1 MAEQQKLSLCP
12 RLVDYMA
19 IVGARTTPPM
29 PKGLTGNK
37 TPPVQIPELL
47 RRYPPSDHSDFPLP
61 LDMVYFCQP
70 EGCTSVGPRRTGS
83 AIRDMTSFVFAL
95 TDKDSGKTRYG
106 ICVNFYR
113 PIERHTANADRGAVS
128 GNHGAAGLGQSTRGR
143 RSSAFRRESWRK
155 SMERSS
161 DSAFSR
167 TYDAKRRISCNS
179 YGLLTSSSDYRSN
192 VAPSDSDRE
201 MTSRRDSDPPNQHH
215 SAHGAHGHMSQQ
227 QQQSH
232 TQQVPKL
239 GLMAP
244 SADSESGGSHSPS
257 PRALRK
263 RTKLRNQSLTSLC
276 IISHHPF
283 FSTFRECLFILKKLI
298 DACNE
303 SSSPKRLG
311 ASQKQNR
318 DNVWTVLTGHASAE
332 ATSSIVLHDVREIE
346 TWILRLLST
355 PVPVPGS
362 TRVEVEVLSPTVHEP
377 LLFALPDHTRFSLVD
392 FPLHLPLEL
401 LGVETCLK
409 VWTLIMLENK
419 VLFQSR
425 DYNALSMSVMAFV
438 TMLYPLEYMFP
449 VIPLLPTCLSC
460 AEQLLLA
467 PTPFVIGVPA
477 TFLMYKKNF
486 RLPDDIWVV
495 DLDSTKLSPPTG
507 GYEEIPA
514 LPEPE
519 GTILKNHLKQ
529 AMQLMDEAGLGA
541 LSSMSASNQAI
552 SAQQLLPS
560 VRDSLTEPTL
570 LGVSQV
576 RLPLQSPTQSAYAS
590 QRSSMSAQGSHSR
603 QPSPMNSPAL
613 NPFIYG
619 TDVDSVDVATRV
631 AMVRFF
637 NAQNTLANFAEHT
650 RTLRLYPRPV
660 VAFQINSFLRSRPR
674 ATQFLNQFART
685 QAVEFL
691 AEWSLTPTNVAFLRV
706 QTGVMDPG
714 QVGDKPKWFAHQLT
728 PIRFSVWDDGSSL
741 NGALRSLKQL
751 ECQPTDE
758 SGSDSEGA
766 ESSSSSYSSLSDF
779 VSEMVS
785 SDLSPSI
792 HDVFGAHNRP
802 HNVPQTLSS
811 NLDPALVYHPPRTLQ
826 YPESMSKKIEISE
839 DEEAQRAESPISSS
853 SSRSDLSSP
862 SRDSE
867 FEFPTKSA
875 TGPFDLAAPA
885 AQRLEATLRAASIDN
900 EATEAGEPRKS
911 PVSAHKQQL
920 QHHQQQQQRHA
931 GEADHSG
938 VDKKRPP
945 PITPP
950 VSNILAR
957 TGSSGSSS
965 SSPGRQGSQGS
976 LFENFASHA
985 KELVRETTR
994 QSSQEGLLAQ
1004 VDKFTLHAKKA
1015 AGEASKQALEV
1026 SKQAAGVSKHTF
1038 DDLTYV
1044 SKSTIGDLTKTAK
1057 EAATKKGIIKVDDQ
1071 SQLVG
1076 QQQIATQKQMQSSGG
1091 NFFSSIG
1098 TDFNGLASSTSTMF
1112 SGMFGGKKNQQRQQ
1126 QPPHPQY
1133 SSGSLQQKAKSGINF
1148 DPFPSRKGL
1157 VERTPLIKHSGPGQT
1172 QEDITR
1178 QQNQE
1183 RSHSNTE
1190 NQAFLKDVTSQVL
1203 AGEGVGWLKM
1213 NRFKKLMEDES
1224 YRTLVLSKL
1233 NKTLD
1238 KKIMPDDHI
1247 DDVCVPKPVWKGML
1261 KCLQAVTVGF
1271 EASFSNFGLGGMAS
1285 IFQMMEIAHTHYWS
1299 KELNETTDM
1308 SSSLLSSHA
1317 TSPMGSRENLRS
1329 PSSPMDS
1336 HSGLGSEWASPQES
1350 RKGSSQTDRAG
1361 PMINTAAT
1369 SAAAR
1374 RMSSA
1379 DSQDGQSTTEMFKD
1393 MLVQKRTA
1401 LLSKLTS
1408 FDSDGAGSTGAL
1420 SVVSDLLPGGSLNV
1434 RMPASCR
1441 STVSDTEYENTTT
1454 SKDSKRSSGN
1464 IWSGKSTL
1472 SAGFRYTGGHLI
1484 NTSSSPSPDSPRV
1497 YLFEGLIGRDRSNLW
1512 NQMQFWEDAFL
1523 DAVSQERDMIGM
1535 DQGPIEMMERYKSLS
1550 DEERKRLEHDEDRLL
1565 STMLYNLTAILVMLG
1580 VNKEEIRRKIRRL
1593 LGKSHIGLVYSTEV
1607 HNVVD
1612 QINNLNGNDIDL
1624 KPLGSRLLHR
1634 QSFTVHP
1641 GSDNSGPL
1649 LFMEVRDDGLVVRS
1663 VDGTI
1668 VERWFYE
1675 RLVNMTYSPKTKVLC
1690 LWRRNGG
1697 QIQLNRFYTRKCREL
1712 YNSIKESMERS
1723 GTPKNVPELGG
1734 EFPVQDMN
1742 TGEGGLLQ
1750 VCLEGVGLLFANSK
1764 DFEFFV
1770 RLDHIRKCFT
1780 QMGGIFVLEEYNPK
1794 TRHLIQRKYKSTL
1807 ADQICYAVL
1816 CVFSYVA
1823 AGQEQKKNPV
1833 VITPQIQDIHAQQK
1847 QQHAQQQK
1855 QLQQQQHQQQQQQP
1869 HPSSSGATSPRA
1881 SMAKQTAVAT
1891 TTPGNKSPSL
1901 ATTHLPPQQCTG
1913 KNATIT
1919 IRHTMPMQKP
1929 TVTTAT
1935 VQPQAKLPHAA
1946 YASPATITAAPMQT
1960 ASATGGTMQQQH
1972 HPQSNYQ
1979 QVSPVSPLQQHA
1991 HQYAQQHQQTPTNHH
2006 VPSHSPVSRTS
2017 SSGSTTGP
2025 LPQLPPRVPSQT
2037 STESL
2042 HSSPPI
2048 GKTRGLPA
2056 GPPPAIPPRSG
2067 AMARAGSLQVHSSAA
2082 AAATS
2087 SAASNALTGARNF
2100 VRQIS
2105 ASSTPPQYTPQAP
2118 PPFVI
2123 PKRRTS
2129 LSRASSVACTGAAGA
2144 PPTSSLGAMGGQR
2157 PSYGSV
2163 NMGLS
2168 QQQQPQHTSYQSQQ
2182 SQQSPQQQQQ
2192 QSPGASGANKH

>member
-1 MAEQQKLSLCP
+1 MSDQQRASLCP

-19 IVGARTTPPM
+19 IVGAHTTPPM
-29 PKGLTGNK
+29 PKGLQGFK
-37 TPPVQIPELL
+37 APPVQVPDLL
-47 RRYPPSDHSDFPLP
+47 RRYPPSDHADFPLP

-113 PIERHTANADRGAVS
+113 PIERPSTVAGSAAAANERQGSGGHAAGGS
-128 GNHGAAGLGQSTRGR
+128 GNGGPGGAGSGRGGR

-161 DSAFSR
+161 DSAFS
-167 TYDAKRRISCNS
+167 
-179 YGLLTSSSDYRSN
+179 SDYRSN

-201 MTSRRDSDPPNQHH
+201 LTSRRDSDQQRLHQQHH
-215 SAHGAHGHMSQQ
+215 HHHQQ
-227 QQQSH
+227 QQQH
-232 TQQVPKL
+232 QQAPPPTSVPKL

-257 PRALRK
+257 PRASRK

-283 FSTFRECLFILKKLI
+283 FTTFRECLFILKKLI

-303 SSSPKRLG
+303 SSSPKRVG
-311 ASQKQNR
+311 ASQKLNR
-318 DNVWTVLTGHASAE
+318 DNVWTVLTGHVSD
-332 ATSSIVLHDVREIE
+332 ATPSIVLHDVREIE

-409 VWTLIMLENK
+409 VWTLIMQENK

-477 TFLMYKKNF
+477 SFLVYKKNF

-495 DLDSTKLSPPTG
+495 DLDSTKLTPPTG
-507 GYEEIPA
+507 GYEEIPP

-529 AMQLMDEAGLGA
+529 AMLLMDEAGLGA
-541 LSSMSASNQAI
+541 LTSMTATNQAV
-552 SAQQLLPS
+552 SSQQLLPS
-560 VRDSLTEPTL
+560 VRDSLQEPPL
-570 LGVSQV
+570 LGVSQM
-576 RLPLQSPTQSAYAS
+576 RLPLQTPPHSAQAS
-590 QRSSMSAQGSHSR
+590 QRNSMSAQGSSR

-613 NPFIYG
+613 NPFVYG

-674 ATQFLNQFART
+674 ASQFLNQFART

-706 QTGVMDPG
+706 QTGVMDPM
-714 QVGDKPKWFAHQLT
+714 QVGDKPKWFAHSLT

-766 ESSSSSYSSLSDF
+766 DSSSSSYSSLSDF
-779 VSEMVS
+779 VSEMAS
-785 SDLSPSI
+785 SDLSPSV
-792 HDVFGAHNRP
+792 HDVFGSYNRP
-802 HNVPQTLSS
+802 HVVPQTLSS
-811 NLDPALVYHPPRTLQ
+811 NLDPALVYHPPSKLQ
-826 YPESMSKKIEISE
+826 YPEGLYPDATASKAE
-839 DEEAQRAESPISSS
+839 DEERADSPVSSS

-862 SRDSE
+862 SFNRDSE
-867 FEFPTKSA
+867 FDFQPK
-875 TGPFDLAAPA
+875 TGPVQPGQPGQAAFELATPLSM
-885 AQRLEATLRAASIDN
+885 RLEATIKMASIEQEPDTG
-900 EATEAGEPRKS
+900 AAMVAGKNIAAGAR
-911 PVSAHKQQL
+911 L
-920 QHHQQQQQRHA
+920 QRHPSDV
-931 GEADHSG
+931 ERPE
-938 VDKKRPP
+938 KKIPP
-945 PITPP
+945 PLTPP
-950 VSNILAR
+950 VKQPSVSNILAR

-965 SSPGRQGSQGS
+965 SSPGRQSSQSS

-994 QSSQEGLLAQ
+994 QSSQEGLLAH
-1004 VDKFTLHAKKA
+1004 VDKHALDEDLDDKMRHTFEKFTLHAKKA

-1026 SKQAAGVSKHTF
+1026 SKQAAGVSKNTLE
-1038 DDLTYV
+1038 DLTYV
-1044 SKSTIGDLTKTAK
+1044 GKSTLGDLTKTAK
-1057 EAATKKGIIKVDDQ
+1057 EAATKKGIIKNEEHTGGPMPPTGGGSKPPGTQ
-1071 SQLVG
+1071 MQMQMQRQL
-1076 QQQIATQKQMQSSGG
+1076 QQIPGGGTVGGSGG
-1091 NFFSSIG
+1091 GGNNFFSSIG

-1112 SGMFGGKKNQQRQQ
+1112 SGMFGGKKNQQKQAAVQQ
-1126 QPPHPQY
+1126 RP
-1133 SSGSLQQKAKSGINF
+1133 SSAGLGKGKSGINF
-1148 DPFPSRKGL
+1148 DPFPGRKGL
-1157 VERTPLIKHSGPGQT
+1157 VERTPLIKHSGPRQT
-1172 QEDITR
+1172 QEELTR

-1183 RSHSNTE
+1183 RSHSNAE
-1190 NQAFLKDVTSQVL
+1190 NQAFLKDVTNQVL
-1203 AGEGVGWLKM
+1203 AGEGVGWLKL
-1213 NRFKKLMEDES
+1213 NRFRKLMEDES

-1238 KKIMPDDHI
+1238 RKIAPDDHI
-1247 DDVCVPKPVWKGML
+1247 DDVCVTKPVWKGML
-1261 KCLQAVTVGF
+1261 KCVQAI
-1271 EASFSNFGLGGMAS
+1271 ASGLDATFANFGLGGMAS
-1285 IFQMMEIAHTHYWS
+1285 VFQLMEVAHTHYWS
-1299 KELNETTDM
+1299 KEINDGSDM

-1317 TSPMGSRENLRS
+1317 ASPLGSRENLRS
-1329 PSSPMDS
+1329 PSSPNGS

-1350 RKGSSQTDRAG
+1350 RKSSTHHAAMPTSQAG
-1361 PMINTAAT
+1361 AT
-1369 SAAAR
+1369 PSAVSR
-1374 RMSSA
+1374 RLSAA

-1393 MLVQKRTA
+1393 MLSQKRSA
-1401 LLSKLTS
+1401 LKNMLTS
-1408 FDSDGAGSTGAL
+1408 FDSDAAGSTGAL
-1420 SVVSDLLPGGSLNV
+1420 SVVSDLLPMGSLSV
-1434 RMPASCR
+1434 RMPSSCR

-1454 SKDSKRSSGN
+1454 SKDSKKSGN
-1464 IWSGKSTL
+1464 LWSGKSTL

-1497 YLFEGLIGRDRSNLW
+1497 YLFEGLLGKDRLNLW

-1550 DEERKRLEHDEDRLL
+1550 ESERKRLEHDEDRLL
-1565 STMLYNLTAILVMLG
+1565 STMLYNLTAILVMLNVG
-1580 VNKEEIRRKIRRL
+1580 KDEIRRKIRRL
-1593 LGKSHIGLVYSTEV
+1593 LGKSHIGLVYSQEV

-1634 QSFTVHP
+1634 QSFTVHQ
-1641 GSDNSGPL
+1641 GTDVNGPL
-1649 LFMEVRDDGLVVRS
+1649 RFMEVRDDGLVLRS

-1668 VERWFYE
+1668 VERWWYE
-1675 RLVNMTYSPKTKVLC
+1675 RLVNMTYSPKTKLLC

-1697 QIQLNRFYTRKCREL
+1697 QTQLHKYYTRKCKEL
-1712 YNSIKESMERS
+1712 YNCIKDAMERG
-1723 GTPKNVPELGG
+1723 GTPTNVPELGG

-1750 VCLEGVGLLFANSK
+1750 VCLEGVGLLFSNSK
-1764 DFEFFV
+1764 FFV

-1780 QMGGIFVLEEYNPK
+1780 QKGGIFVLEEYNPK
-1794 TRHLIQRKYKSTL
+1794 TRNLIQRKYQSSMS
-1807 ADQICYAVL
+1807 DQICYSVL

-1823 AGQEQKKNPV
+1823 AGQDQKKNPV

-1847 QQHAQQQK
+1847 QKHQSQSQSQSLQQQ
-1855 QLQQQQHQQQQQQP
+1855 QQQQHQQP
-1869 HPSSSGATSPRA
+1869 PSAASATTNPAQNRSSG
-1881 SMAKQTAVAT
+1881 KQQG
-1891 TTPGNKSPSL
+1891 GN
-1901 ATTHLPPQQCTG
+1901 
-1913 KNATIT
+1913 IT
-1919 IRHTMPMQKP
+1919 IRHTVPMQKP
-1929 TVTTAT
+1929 TITMST
-1935 VQPQAKLPHAA
+1935 VQPQARMP
-1946 YASPATITAAPMQT
+1946 SSVTVTAAPAPVPVPAPVSVPVSAPNQP
-1960 ASATGGTMQQQH
+1960 ATGAATATTI
-1972 HPQSNYQ
+1972 
-1979 QVSPVSPLQQHA
+1979 VSP
-1991 HQYAQQHQQTPTNHH
+1991 TPH
-2006 VPSHSPVSRTS
+2006 
-2017 SSGSTTGP
+2017 GK
-2025 LPQLPPRVPSQT
+2025 LPQLPPRVPSQP

-2042 HSSPPI
+2042 ASISSPPPKQRL
-2048 GKTRGLPA
+2048 GGPPP
-2056 GPPPAIPPRSG
+2056 GPPPAIPPR
-2067 AMARAGSLQVHSSAA
+2067 
-2082 AAATS
+2082 
-2087 SAASNALTGARNF
+2087 TGAIARSGSVQAQQQPHQSGTRSF
-2100 VRQIS
+2100 VRQAS
-2105 ASSTPPQYTPQAP
+2105 ANSTPPQYTPQPP

-2123 PKRRTS
+2123 PKRHTG
-2129 LSRASSVACTGAAGA
+2129 LARASTLTGAQA
-2144 PPTSSLGAMGGQR
+2144 SSHQQAQQSQQR
-2157 PSYGSV
+2157 ASYGSV
-2163 NMGLS
+2163 AAVL
-2168 QQQQPQHTSYQSQQ
+2168 QSMPEAEAGPG
-2182 SQQSPQQQQQ
+2182 SGSGSGPGSPSGSGSGSGSVAGPSPQ
-2192 QSPGASGANKH
+2192 PHRKH

>member
-1 MAEQQKLSLCP
+1 MSDQQKASLCP

-19 IVGARTTPPM
+19 IVGAHTTPPM
-29 PKGLTGNK
+29 PKGLQGLK
-37 TPPVQIPELL
+37 APPVQVPDLL
-47 RRYPPSDHSDFPLP
+47 RRYPPSDHADFPLP

-113 PIERHTANADRGAVS
+113 PIERPS
-128 GNHGAAGLGQSTRGR
+128 SAAGSAGAGNDRPGNGGPGGHGGGAGGGAGGGGRGGR

-161 DSAFSR
+161 DSAFS
-167 TYDAKRRISCNS
+167 
-179 YGLLTSSSDYRSN
+179 SDYRSN

-201 MTSRRDSDPPNQHH
+201 LTSRRDSDQQRLHSHH
-215 SAHGAHGHMSQQ
+215 SHHQPHHPSASPA
-227 QQQSH
+227 
-232 TQQVPKL
+232 VPKL

-257 PRALRK
+257 PRASRK

-283 FSTFRECLFILKKLI
+283 FTTFRECLFILKKLI

-303 SSSPKRLG
+303 SSSPKRVG
-311 ASQKQNR
+311 ASQKINR
-318 DNVWTVLTGHASAE
+318 DNVWTVLTGHVSD
-332 ATSSIVLHDVREIE
+332 ATPSIVLHDVREIE

-409 VWTLIMLENK
+409 VWTLIMQENK

-477 TFLMYKKNF
+477 SFLVYKKNF

-495 DLDSTKLSPPTG
+495 DLDSTKLTPPTG
-507 GYEEIPA
+507 GYEEIPP

-529 AMQLMDEAGLGA
+529 ALTSMTATNTA
-541 LSSMSASNQAI
+541 VSS
-552 SAQQLLPS
+552 QQLLPS
-560 VRDSLTEPTL
+560 VRDSLQEPPL

-576 RLPLQSPTQSAYAS
+576 RLPLQTPPHSAQAS
-590 QRSSMSAQGSHSR
+590 QRNSMSAQGTISSR

-613 NPFIYG
+613 NPFVYG

-674 ATQFLNQFART
+674 ASQFLNQFART

-706 QTGVMDPG
+706 QTGVMDPM
-714 QVGDKPKWFAHQLT
+714 QVGDKPKWFAHALT

-766 ESSSSSYSSLSDF
+766 DSSSSSYSSLSDF
-779 VSEMVS
+779 VSEMAS
-785 SDLSPSI
+785 SDLSPSL
-792 HDVFGAHNRP
+792 HDVFGSYNRP
-802 HNVPQTLSS
+802 HVVPQTLSS
-811 NLDPALVYHPPRTLQ
+811 NLDPALVYHPPSKLQ
-826 YPESMSKKIEISE
+826 YPEGIADAVASKEEE
-839 DEEAQRAESPISSS
+839 DEERADSPVSSS

-862 SRDSE
+862 SFNRDSE
-867 FEFPTKSA
+867 FDFQPKGGQTLGSTTVGSGA
-875 TGPFDLAAPA
+875 AAPSFELA
-885 AQRLEATLRAASIDN
+885 TPLAMRLEATIKMASIEQESDTVST
-900 EATEAGEPRKS
+900 ATGKTIAAGSKLQRHPSDSEPR
-911 PVSAHKQQL
+911 P
-920 QHHQQQQQRHA
+920 
-931 GEADHSG
+931 E
-938 VDKKRPP
+938 KKIPP
-945 PITPP
+945 PLTPP
-950 VSNILAR
+950 VKQPGVSNILAR

-965 SSPGRQGSQGS
+965 SSPGRQSSQSS

-994 QSSQEGLLAQ
+994 QSSQEGLLAH

-1026 SKQAAGVSKHTF
+1026 SKQAAGVSKNTLE
-1038 DDLTYV
+1038 DLTYV
-1044 SKSTIGDLTKTAK
+1044 GKSTLGDLTKTAK
-1057 EAATKKGIIKVDDQ
+1057 EAATKKGIIKIEEHSAGGAGPPPKSPG
-1071 SQLVG
+1071 SQLATHKQV
-1076 QQQIATQKQMQSSGG
+1076 QQSGG
-1091 NFFSSIG
+1091 QGGGNNFFSAIG

-1112 SGMFGGKKNQQRQQ
+1112 SGMFGKKSQQKQVPVQQ
-1126 QPPHPQY
+1126 KQPNV
-1133 SSGSLQQKAKSGINF
+1133 SSGKAKSGINF
-1148 DPFPSRKGL
+1148 DPFPGRKGL
-1157 VERTPLIKHSGPGQT
+1157 VERTPLIKHSGPRQT
-1172 QEDITR
+1172 QEELTR

-1183 RSHSNTE
+1183 RSHSNAE
-1190 NQAFLKDVTSQVL
+1190 NQTFLKDVTNQVL
-1203 AGEGVGWLKM
+1203 AGEGVGWLKL

-1238 KKIMPDDHI
+1238 KKIAPDDHI
-1247 DDVCVPKPVWKGML
+1247 DDVCVTKPVWKGML
-1261 KCLQAVTVGF
+1261 KCIQAIAGGLDVTF
-1271 EASFSNFGLGGMAS
+1271 ANFGLGGMAS
-1285 IFQMMEIAHTHYWS
+1285 VFQLMEVAHTHYWS
-1299 KELNETTDM
+1299 KEINEGSDM

-1317 TSPMGSRENLRS
+1317 ASPMGSRENLRS
-1329 PSSPMDS
+1329 PSSPNGS
-1336 HSGLGSEWASPQES
+1336 HSALGSEWASPQES
-1350 RKGSSQTDRAG
+1350 RKSSTQLAHGGPGGSHSGA
-1361 PMINTAAT
+1361 PIN
-1369 SAAAR
+1369 R
-1374 RMSSA
+1374 RLSSA

-1393 MLVQKRTA
+1393 MLSQKRSA
-1401 LLSKLTS
+1401 LKNMLTS
-1408 FDSDGAGSTGAL
+1408 FDSD
-1420 SVVSDLLPGGSLNV
+1420 
-1434 RMPASCR
+1434 
-1441 STVSDTEYENTTT
+1441 TTT
-1454 SKDSKRSSGN
+1454 SKDSKKSSGN
-1464 IWSGKSTL
+1464 LWSGKSTL

-1497 YLFEGLIGRDRSNLW
+1497 YLFEGLLGKDRLNLW

-1550 DEERKRLEHDEDRLL
+1550 ESERKRLEHDEDRLL
-1565 STMLYNLTAILVMLG
+1565 STMLYNLTAILVMLN
-1580 VNKEEIRRKIRRL
+1580 VAKDEIRRKIRRL
-1593 LGKSHIGLVYSTEV
+1593 LGKSHIGLVYSQEV

-1634 QSFTVHP
+1634 QSFTVHQ
-1641 GSDNSGPL
+1641 GTDVNGPL
-1649 LFMEVRDDGLVVRS
+1649 RFMEVRDDGLVLRS

-1668 VERWFYE
+1668 VERWWYE
-1675 RLVNMTYSPKTKVLC
+1675 RLVNMTYSPKTKLLC

-1697 QIQLNRFYTRKCREL
+1697 QTQLHKYYTRKCKEL
-1712 YNSIKESMERS
+1712 YNCIKEAMERG
-1723 GTPKNVPELGG
+1723 GTPTNVPELGG

-1750 VCLEGVGLLFANSK
+1750 VCLEGVGLLFSNSK

-1780 QMGGIFVLEEYNPK
+1780 QKGGIFVLEEYNPK
-1794 TRHLIQRKYKSTL
+1794 TRNLIQRKYQS
-1807 ADQICYAVL
+1807 
-1816 CVFSYVA
+1816 
-1823 AGQEQKKNPV
+1823 
-1833 VITPQIQDIHAQQK
+1833 
-1847 QQHAQQQK
+1847 
-1855 QLQQQQHQQQQQQP
+1855 
-1869 HPSSSGATSPRA
+1869 
-1881 SMAKQTAVAT
+1881 SMASEIVLSFHRVTSVQFAYICHLNGQRGTVT
-1891 TTPGNKSPSL
+1891 NKS
-1901 ATTHLPPQQCTG
+1901 
-1913 KNATIT
+1913 IT
-1919 IRHTMPMQKP
+1919 
-1929 TVTTAT
+1929 
-1935 VQPQAKLPHAA
+1935 
-1946 YASPATITAAPMQT
+1946 
-1960 ASATGGTMQQQH
+1960 GTME
-1972 HPQSNYQ
+1972 SDTAK
-1979 QVSPVSPLQQHA
+1979 PVDPLE
-1991 HQYAQQHQQTPTNHH
+1991 TKEP
-2006 VPSHSPVSRTS
+2006 
-2017 SSGSTTGP
+2017 P
-2025 LPQLPPRVPSQT
+2025 L
-2037 STESL
+2037 
-2042 HSSPPI
+2042 
-2048 GKTRGLPA
+2048 
-2056 GPPPAIPPRSG
+2056 
-2067 AMARAGSLQVHSSAA
+2067 
-2082 AAATS
+2082 
-2087 SAASNALTGARNF
+2087 AS
-2100 VRQIS
+2100 V
-2105 ASSTPPQYTPQAP
+2105 
-2118 PPFVI
+2118 
-2123 PKRRTS
+2123 
-2129 LSRASSVACTGAAGA
+2129 
-2144 PPTSSLGAMGGQR
+2144 
-2157 PSYGSV
+2157 
-2163 NMGLS
+2163 
-2168 QQQQPQHTSYQSQQ
+2168 
-2182 SQQSPQQQQQ
+2182 
-2192 QSPGASGANKH
+2192 

>member
-1 MAEQQKLSLCP
+1 MSDQQRASLCP

-19 IVGARTTPPM
+19 IVGAHTTPPM
-29 PKGLTGNK
+29 PKGMQGSK
-37 TPPVQIPELL
+37 APPVQVPDLL
-47 RRYPPSDHSDFPLP
+47 RRYPPSDHADFPLP

-113 PIERHTANADRGAVS
+113 PIERPCSAT
-128 GNHGAAGLGQSTRGR
+128 AAGAERGSAAGNGAPGGHAAGVGVGGGAGGVRGR

-161 DSAFSR
+161 DSAFS
-167 TYDAKRRISCNS
+167 
-179 YGLLTSSSDYRSN
+179 SDYRSN

-201 MTSRRDSDPPNQHH
+201 LTSRRDSDQQRLHSHHYPPTQ
-215 SAHGAHGHMSQQ
+215 SSGAPAS
-227 QQQSH
+227 
-232 TQQVPKL
+232 KL

-257 PRALRK
+257 PRASRK

-283 FSTFRECLFILKKLI
+283 FTTFRECLFILKKLI

-303 SSSPKRLG
+303 SSSPKRVG
-311 ASQKQNR
+311 ASQKLNR
-318 DNVWTVLTGHASAE
+318 DNVWTVLTGHASE
-332 ATSSIVLHDVREIE
+332 ATPSIVLHDVREIE

-477 TFLMYKKNF
+477 SFLIYKKNF

-495 DLDSTKLSPPTG
+495 DLDSTKLTPPTG
-507 GYEEIPA
+507 GYDEIPP

-529 AMQLMDEAGLGA
+529 AMLLMDEAGLGA
-541 LSSMSASNQAI
+541 LTSMTASNQAV
-552 SAQQLLPS
+552 SSQQLLPS
-560 VRDSLTEPTL
+560 VRDCLQEPPL

-576 RLPLQSPTQSAYAS
+576 RLPLQTPPHSAQAS
-590 QRSSMSAQGSHSR
+590 QRNSMSAQGAMLSR

-613 NPFIYG
+613 NPFVYG

-674 ATQFLNQFART
+674 ASSFLNQFSRT

-706 QTGVMDPG
+706 QTGVMDPM
-714 QVGDKPKWFAHQLT
+714 QVGDKPKWFAHSLT

-766 ESSSSSYSSLSDF
+766 DSSSSSYSSLSDF
-779 VSEMVS
+779 VSEMAS
-785 SDLSPSI
+785 SDLSPSL
-792 HDVFGAHNRP
+792 HDVFGSYNRP
-802 HNVPQTLSS
+802 HVVPQTLSS
-811 NLDPALVYHPPRTLQ
+811 NLDPALVYHPPSKLQ
-826 YPESMSKKIEISE
+826 YPEGLAGPAASKG
-839 DEEAQRAESPISSS
+839 DEERADSPVSSS

-862 SRDSE
+862 SFNRDSE
-867 FEFPTKSA
+867 FDFQPKSGQQPAPGAFELA
-875 TGPFDLAAPA
+875 TPLAM
-885 AQRLEATLRAASIDN
+885 RLEATIKMASLEAESDTTSTVTGKTIPSSKLQRNTSDVERA
-900 EATEAGEPRKS
+900 E
-911 PVSAHKQQL
+911 
-920 QHHQQQQQRHA
+920 
-931 GEADHSG
+931 
-938 VDKKRPP
+938 KKIPP
-945 PITPP
+945 PLTPP
-950 VSNILAR
+950 VKQPSVTNILAR

-965 SSPGRQGSQGS
+965 SSPGRQSSQSS

-994 QSSQEGLLAQ
+994 QSSQEGLLAH

-1026 SKQAAGVSKHTF
+1026 SKQAAGVSKNTLE
-1038 DDLTYV
+1038 DLTYV
-1044 SKSTIGDLTKTAK
+1044 GKSTLGDLTKTAK
-1057 EAATKKGIIKVDDQ
+1057 EAATKKGIIKIEEHGTAASSNAPAMPN
-1071 SQLVG
+1071 SQL
-1076 QQQIATQKQMQSSGG
+1076 ATQKQVQQSGCGG
-1091 NFFSSIG
+1091 PGNNFFSSIG
-1098 TDFNGLASSTSTMF
+1098 TDFNGLASTTTTMF
-1112 SGMFGGKKNQQRQQ
+1112 SGMFGKKNQQKQAAVQ
-1126 QPPHPQY
+1126 HKP
-1133 SSGSLQQKAKSGINF
+1133 SNMGGSKNKAGSNF

-1157 VERTPLIKHSGPGQT
+1157 VERTPLIKHSGPRQT
-1172 QEDITR
+1172 QEDLTR

-1183 RSHSNTE
+1183 RSHSNAE
-1190 NQAFLKDVTSQVL
+1190 NQAFLKDVTNQVL
-1203 AGEGVGWLKM
+1203 AGEGVGWLKL

-1238 KKIMPDDHI
+1238 KKIAPDDHI
-1247 DDVCVPKPVWKGML
+1247 DDVCVTKPVWKGML
-1261 KCLQAVTVGF
+1261 KCVQAIAGGLDAT
-1271 EASFSNFGLGGMAS
+1271 FSNFGLGGMAS
-1285 IFQMMEIAHTHYWS
+1285 VFQLMEVAHTHYWS
-1299 KELNETTDM
+1299 KEINEGSDM

-1317 TSPMGSRENLRS
+1317 ASPMGSRENLRS
-1329 PSSPMDS
+1329 PSSPNGS

-1350 RKGSSQTDRAG
+1350 RKSSTHTALSAT
-1361 PMINTAAT
+1361 TAAAAT
-1369 SAAAR
+1369 TTAAAR
-1374 RMSSA
+1374 RLSSA

-1393 MLVQKRTA
+1393 MLSQKRSA
-1401 LLSKLTS
+1401 LKNMLTS
-1408 FDSDGAGSTGAL
+1408 FDSD
-1420 SVVSDLLPGGSLNV
+1420 
-1434 RMPASCR
+1434 
-1441 STVSDTEYENTTT
+1441 TTT
-1454 SKDSKRSSGN
+1454 SKDSKKSTGN
-1464 IWSGKSTL
+1464 LWSGKSTL

-1497 YLFEGLIGRDRSNLW
+1497 YLFEGLLGKDRLNLW

-1550 DEERKRLEHDEDRLL
+1550 ESERKRLEHDEDRLL
-1565 STMLYNLTAILVMLG
+1565 STMLYNLTAILVMLN
-1580 VNKEEIRRKIRRL
+1580 VSKDEIRRKIRRL
-1593 LGKSHIGLVYSTEV
+1593 LGKSHIGLVYSQEV

-1634 QSFTVHP
+1634 QSFTVHQ
-1641 GSDNSGPL
+1641 GVDVNGPL
-1649 LFMEVRDDGLVVRS
+1649 RFMEVRDDGLVLRS

-1668 VERWFYE
+1668 VERWWYE
-1675 RLVNMTYSPKTKVLC
+1675 RLVNMTYSPKTKLLC

-1697 QIQLNRFYTRKCREL
+1697 QTQLHKYYTRKCKEL
-1712 YNSIKESMERS
+1712 YNCIKEAMERG
-1723 GTPKNVPELGG
+1723 GTPTNVPELGG

-1750 VCLEGVGLLFANSK
+1750 VCLEGVGLLFSNSK
-1764 DFEFFV
+1764 FFV

-1780 QMGGIFVLEEYNPK
+1780 QKGGIFVLEEYNPK
-1794 TRHLIQRKYKSTL
+1794 TRNLIQRKYQSSMS
-1807 ADQICYAVL
+1807 DQICYSVL

-1823 AGQEQKKNPV
+1823 AGQDQKKNPV

-1847 QQHAQQQK
+1847 QKHQQK
-1855 QLQQQQHQQQQQQP
+1855 ASVNNAP
-1869 HPSSSGATSPRA
+1869 TATAAPTTTT
-1881 SMAKQTAVAT
+1881 TAAATAT
-1891 TTPGNKSPSL
+1891 TAAPARQSAGNKPGNV
-1901 ATTHLPPQQCTG
+1901 
-1913 KNATIT
+1913 T
-1919 IRHTMPMQKP
+1919 IRHTVPIQKP
-1929 TVTTAT
+1929 TITMST
-1935 VQPQAKLPHAA
+1935 VQPNAK
-1946 YASPATITAAPMQT
+1946 
-1960 ASATGGTMQQQH
+1960 
-1972 HPQSNYQ
+1972 
-1979 QVSPVSPLQQHA
+1979 
-1991 HQYAQQHQQTPTNHH
+1991 
-2006 VPSHSPVSRTS
+2006 
-2017 SSGSTTGP
+2017 
-2025 LPQLPPRVPSQT
+2025 LPQLPPRVQTQPSQ
-2037 STESL
+2037 ESSSCS
-2042 HSSPPI
+2042 SSPTAKLRHGQP
-2048 GKTRGLPA
+2048 P
-2056 GPPPAIPPRSG
+2056 GPPPAIPPRTG
-2067 AMARAGSLQVHSSAA
+2067 AIARAGSMQSPPSRH
-2082 AAATS
+2082 
-2087 SAASNALTGARNF
+2087 F
-2100 VRQIS
+2100 VRQAS
-2105 ASSTPPQYTPQAP
+2105 ANSTPPQYTPQPP

-2123 PKRRTS
+2123 PKR
-2129 LSRASSVACTGAAGA
+2129 LARASTLTAAPHHMQHA
-2144 PPTSSLGAMGGQR
+2144 QLSQSQTQSHSQSQQQQSQSQQR
-2157 PSYGSV
+2157 ASYGSV
-2163 NMGLS
+2163 AAAL
-2168 QQQQPQHTSYQSQQ
+2168 QSLPEG
-2182 SQQSPQQQQQ
+2182 SVGHVASAGSNANSNSNSSISPISSTGHVAGASPQ
-2192 QSPGASGANKH
+2192 SHRKH

>member
-1 MAEQQKLSLCP
+1 MSDQQRASLCP

-19 IVGARTTPPM
+19 IVGAHTTPPM
-29 PKGLTGNK
+29 PKGMQGNK
-37 TPPVQIPELL
+37 APPVQVPDLL
-47 RRYPPSDHSDFPLP
+47 RRYPPSDHADFPLP

-113 PIERHTANADRGAVS
+113 PIERPSSATAS
-128 GNHGAAGLGQSTRGR
+128 GAAGTERAGYAGNGAHGGHGAGGGAGGGARGR

-161 DSAFSR
+161 DSAFS
-167 TYDAKRRISCNS
+167 
-179 YGLLTSSSDYRSN
+179 SDYRSN

-201 MTSRRDSDPPNQHH
+201 LTSRRDSDQQRLHSHH
-215 SAHGAHGHMSQQ
+215 QQ
-227 QQQSH
+227 QQQ
-232 TQQVPKL
+232 QQQQQQHQQQGQHQGQPVPKL

-257 PRALRK
+257 PRASRK

-283 FSTFRECLFILKKLI
+283 FTTFRECLFILKKLI

-303 SSSPKRLG
+303 SSSPKRVG
-311 ASQKQNR
+311 ASQKINR
-318 DNVWTVLTGHASAE
+318 DNVWTVLAGHASE
-332 ATSSIVLHDVREIE
+332 ATPSIVLHDVREIE

-409 VWTLIMLENK
+409 VWTLIILENK

-477 TFLMYKKNF
+477 SFLIYKKNF

-495 DLDSTKLSPPTG
+495 DLDSTKLTPPTG
-507 GYEEIPA
+507 GYDEIPP

-529 AMQLMDEAGLGA
+529 ALT
-541 LSSMSASNQAI
+541 SMTASNQAV
-552 SAQQLLPS
+552 SSQQLLPS
-560 VRDSLTEPTL
+560 VRDSLQEPPL

-576 RLPLQSPTQSAYAS
+576 RLPLQTPPHSAQAS
-590 QRSSMSAQGSHSR
+590 QRNSVSAQGALMSR

-613 NPFIYG
+613 NPFVYG

-674 ATQFLNQFART
+674 ASSFLNQFART

-706 QTGVMDPG
+706 QTGVMDPM
-714 QVGDKPKWFAHQLT
+714 QVGDKPKWFAHSLT

-758 SGSDSEGA
+758 SGSDSEGGD
-766 ESSSSSYSSLSDF
+766 SSSSSYSSLSDF
-779 VSEMVS
+779 VSEMAS
-785 SDLSPSI
+785 SDLSPSL
-792 HDVFGAHNRP
+792 HDVFGSYNRP
-802 HNVPQTLSS
+802 HVVPQTLSS
-811 NLDPALVYHPPRTLQ
+811 NLDPALVYHPPSKLQ
-826 YPESMSKKIEISE
+826 YPEGIAGPATHKE
-839 DEEAQRAESPISSS
+839 DEERADSPVSSS

-862 SRDSE
+862 SFNRDSE
-867 FEFPTKSA
+867 FDFQPKSGQPSSQAAFELA
-875 TGPFDLAAPA
+875 TPLAM
-885 AQRLEATLRAASIDN
+885 RLEATIKMVSLEAESDTTSTVTGKSIASN
-900 EATEAGEPRKS
+900 K
-911 PVSAHKQQL
+911 L
-920 QHHQQQQQRHA
+920 QRNTSDL
-931 GEADHSG
+931 ERPE
-938 VDKKRPP
+938 KKIPP
-945 PITPP
+945 PLTPP
-950 VSNILAR
+950 VKQPSVTNILAR

-965 SSPGRQGSQGS
+965 SSPGRQSSQSS

-994 QSSQEGLLAQ
+994 QSSQEGLLAH
-1004 VDKFTLHAKKA
+1004 VDKHALDEDLDDKMRHTFEKFTLHAKKA

-1026 SKQAAGVSKHTF
+1026 SKQAAGVSKNTF
-1038 DDLTYV
+1038 EDLTYV
-1044 SKSTIGDLTKTAK
+1044 GKSTLGDLTKTAK
-1057 EAATKKGIIKVDDQ
+1057 EAATKKGIIKIEEHGPGAVGNPSAVSN
-1071 SQLVG
+1071 SQV
-1076 QQQIATQKQMQSSGG
+1076 ATQKQVQQSAGG
-1091 NFFSSIG
+1091 NNFFSSIG
-1098 TDFNGLASSTSTMF
+1098 TDFNGLASSTTTMF
-1112 SGMFGGKKNQQRQQ
+1112 SGMFGGKK
-1126 QPPHPQY
+1126 
-1133 SSGSLQQKAKSGINF
+1133 SQQKQTTVQHKSANMGAGKNKSGINF

-1157 VERTPLIKHSGPGQT
+1157 VERTPLIKHSGPRNT
-1172 QEDITR
+1172 QEELTR

-1183 RSHSNTE
+1183 RSHSNAE
-1190 NQAFLKDVTSQVL
+1190 NQAFLKDVTNQVL
-1203 AGEGVGWLKM
+1203 AGEGVGWLKL

-1238 KKIMPDDHI
+1238 KKIAPDDHI
-1247 DDVCVPKPVWKGML
+1247 DDVCVTKPMWKGML
-1261 KCLQAVTVGF
+1261 KCVQAIAAGLDVT
-1271 EASFSNFGLGGMAS
+1271 FSNFGLGGMAS
-1285 IFQMMEIAHTHYWS
+1285 VFQLMEVAHTHYWT
-1299 KELNETTDM
+1299 KEINEGSDI

-1317 TSPMGSRENLRS
+1317 ATPLGSRENLRS
-1329 PSSPMDS
+1329 PSSPNGS

-1350 RKGSSQTDRAG
+1350 RKSSTHTAL
-1361 PMINTAAT
+1361 PPSTAAT
-1369 SAAAR
+1369 R
-1374 RMSSA
+1374 RLSSA

-1393 MLVQKRTA
+1393 MLSQKRSA
-1401 LLSKLTS
+1401 LKNMLTS
-1408 FDSDGAGSTGAL
+1408 FDSDAAGSTGAL
-1420 SVVSDLLPGGSLNV
+1420 SVVSDLLPAGSLSV
-1434 RMPASCR
+1434 RMPSSCR

-1454 SKDSKRSSGN
+1454 SKDSKKSSGN
-1464 IWSGKSTL
+1464 LWSGKSTL

-1497 YLFEGLIGRDRSNLW
+1497 YLFEGLLGKDRLNLW

-1550 DEERKRLEHDEDRLL
+1550 DSERKRLEHDEDRLL
-1565 STMLYNLTAILVMLG
+1565 STMLYNLTAILVMLN
-1580 VNKEEIRRKIRRL
+1580 VTKDEIRRKIRRL
-1593 LGKSHIGLVYSTEV
+1593 LGKSHIGLVYSQEV

-1634 QSFTVHP
+1634 QSFTVHQ
-1641 GSDNSGPL
+1641 GIDVNGPL
-1649 LFMEVRDDGLVVRS
+1649 RFMEVRDDGLVLRS

-1668 VERWFYE
+1668 VERWWYE
-1675 RLVNMTYSPKTKVLC
+1675 RLVNMTYSPKTKLLC

-1697 QIQLNRFYTRKCREL
+1697 QTQLHKYYTRKCKEL
-1712 YNSIKESMERS
+1712 YNCIKEAMERG
-1723 GTPKNVPELGG
+1723 GTPTNVPELGG

-1750 VCLEGVGLLFANSK
+1750 VCLEGVGLLFSNSK

-1780 QMGGIFVLEEYNPK
+1780 QKGGIFVLEEYNPK
-1794 TRHLIQRKYKSTL
+1794 TRNLVQRKYQSSMAAEIVLSFHRVTSVQF
-1807 ADQICYAVL
+1807 AYICHL
-1816 CVFSYVA
+1816 N
-1823 AGQEQKKNPV
+1823 G
-1833 VITPQIQDIHAQQK
+1833 K
-1847 QQHAQQQK
+1847 QQQRNAGNETAMEHLAMEQ
-1855 QLQQQQHQQQQQQP
+1855 
-1869 HPSSSGATSPRA
+1869 GAANIS
-1881 SMAKQTAVAT
+1881 
-1891 TTPGNKSPSL
+1891 
-1901 ATTHLPPQQCTG
+1901 
-1913 KNATIT
+1913 
-1919 IRHTMPMQKP
+1919 
-1929 TVTTAT
+1929 TV
-1935 VQPQAKLPHAA
+1935 
-1946 YASPATITAAPMQT
+1946 
-1960 ASATGGTMQQQH
+1960 
-1972 HPQSNYQ
+1972 
-1979 QVSPVSPLQQHA
+1979 
-1991 HQYAQQHQQTPTNHH
+1991 
-2006 VPSHSPVSRTS
+2006 
-2017 SSGSTTGP
+2017 
-2025 LPQLPPRVPSQT
+2025 
-2037 STESL
+2037 
-2042 HSSPPI
+2042 
-2048 GKTRGLPA
+2048 
-2056 GPPPAIPPRSG
+2056 
-2067 AMARAGSLQVHSSAA
+2067 
-2082 AAATS
+2082 
-2087 SAASNALTGARNF
+2087 SNAN
-2100 VRQIS
+2100 VQ
-2105 ASSTPPQYTPQAP
+2105 
-2118 PPFVI
+2118 
-2123 PKRRTS
+2123 
-2129 LSRASSVACTGAAGA
+2129 
-2144 PPTSSLGAMGGQR
+2144 
-2157 PSYGSV
+2157 
-2163 NMGLS
+2163 
-2168 QQQQPQHTSYQSQQ
+2168 
-2182 SQQSPQQQQQ
+2182 
-2192 QSPGASGANKH
+2192 

>member
-1 MAEQQKLSLCP
+1 MSDQQRASLCP

-19 IVGARTTPPM
+19 IVGAHTTPPM
-29 PKGLTGNK
+29 PKGMQGSK
-37 TPPVQIPELL
+37 APPVQVPDLL
-47 RRYPPSDHSDFPLP
+47 RRYPPSDHADFPLP

-113 PIERHTANADRGAVS
+113 PIERPCSAT
-128 GNHGAAGLGQSTRGR
+128 AAGAERGSAAGNGAPGGHAAGVGVGGGAGGVRGR

-161 DSAFSR
+161 DSAFS
-167 TYDAKRRISCNS
+167 
-179 YGLLTSSSDYRSN
+179 SDYRSN

-201 MTSRRDSDPPNQHH
+201 LTSRRDSDQQRLHSHHYPPTQ
-215 SAHGAHGHMSQQ
+215 SSGAPAS
-227 QQQSH
+227 
-232 TQQVPKL
+232 KL

-257 PRALRK
+257 PRASRK

-283 FSTFRECLFILKKLI
+283 FTTFRECLFILKKLI

-303 SSSPKRLG
+303 SSSPKRVG
-311 ASQKQNR
+311 ASQKLNR
-318 DNVWTVLTGHASAE
+318 DNVWTVLTGHASE
-332 ATSSIVLHDVREIE
+332 ATPSIVLHDVREIE

-477 TFLMYKKNF
+477 SFLIYKKNF

-495 DLDSTKLSPPTG
+495 DLDSTKLTPPTG
-507 GYEEIPA
+507 GYDEIPP

-529 AMQLMDEAGLGA
+529 ALT
-541 LSSMSASNQAI
+541 SMTASNQAV
-552 SAQQLLPS
+552 SSQQLLPS
-560 VRDSLTEPTL
+560 VRDCLQEPPL

-576 RLPLQSPTQSAYAS
+576 RLPLQTPPHSAQAS
-590 QRSSMSAQGSHSR
+590 QRNSMSAQGAMLSR

-613 NPFIYG
+613 NPFVYG

-674 ATQFLNQFART
+674 ASSFLNQFSRT

-706 QTGVMDPG
+706 QTGVMDPM
-714 QVGDKPKWFAHQLT
+714 QVGDKPKWFAHSLT

-766 ESSSSSYSSLSDF
+766 DSSSSSYSSLSDF
-779 VSEMVS
+779 VSEMAS
-785 SDLSPSI
+785 SDLSPSL
-792 HDVFGAHNRP
+792 HDVFGSYNRP
-802 HNVPQTLSS
+802 HVVPQTLSS
-811 NLDPALVYHPPRTLQ
+811 NLDPALVYHPPSKLQ
-826 YPESMSKKIEISE
+826 YPEGLAGPAASKG
-839 DEEAQRAESPISSS
+839 DEERADSPVSSS

-862 SRDSE
+862 SFNRDSE
-867 FEFPTKSA
+867 FDFQPKSGQQPAPGAFELA
-875 TGPFDLAAPA
+875 TPLAM
-885 AQRLEATLRAASIDN
+885 RLEATIKMASLEAESDTTSTVTGKTIPSSKLQRNTSDVERA
-900 EATEAGEPRKS
+900 E
-911 PVSAHKQQL
+911 
-920 QHHQQQQQRHA
+920 
-931 GEADHSG
+931 
-938 VDKKRPP
+938 KKIPP
-945 PITPP
+945 PLTPP
-950 VSNILAR
+950 VKQPSVTNILAR

-965 SSPGRQGSQGS
+965 SSPGRQSSQSS

-994 QSSQEGLLAQ
+994 QSSQEGLLAH

-1026 SKQAAGVSKHTF
+1026 SKQAAGVSKNTLE
-1038 DDLTYV
+1038 DLTYV
-1044 SKSTIGDLTKTAK
+1044 GKSTLGDLTKTAK
-1057 EAATKKGIIKVDDQ
+1057 EAATKKGIIKIEEHGTAASSNAPAMPN
-1071 SQLVG
+1071 SQL
-1076 QQQIATQKQMQSSGG
+1076 ATQKQVQQSGCGG
-1091 NFFSSIG
+1091 PGNNFFSSIG
-1098 TDFNGLASSTSTMF
+1098 TDFNGLASTTTTMF
-1112 SGMFGGKKNQQRQQ
+1112 SGMFGKKNQQKQAAVQ
-1126 QPPHPQY
+1126 HKP
-1133 SSGSLQQKAKSGINF
+1133 SNMGGSKNKAGSNF

-1157 VERTPLIKHSGPGQT
+1157 VERTPLIKHSGPRQT
-1172 QEDITR
+1172 QEDLTR

-1183 RSHSNTE
+1183 RSHSNAE
-1190 NQAFLKDVTSQVL
+1190 NQAFLKDVTNQVL
-1203 AGEGVGWLKM
+1203 AGEGVGWLKL

-1238 KKIMPDDHI
+1238 KKIAPDDHI
-1247 DDVCVPKPVWKGML
+1247 DDVCVTKPVWKGML
-1261 KCLQAVTVGF
+1261 KCVQAIAGGLDAT
-1271 EASFSNFGLGGMAS
+1271 FSNFGLGGMAS
-1285 IFQMMEIAHTHYWS
+1285 VFQLMEVAHTHYWS
-1299 KELNETTDM
+1299 KEINEGSDM

-1317 TSPMGSRENLRS
+1317 ASPMGSRENLRS
-1329 PSSPMDS
+1329 PSSPNGS

-1350 RKGSSQTDRAG
+1350 RKSSTHTALSAT
-1361 PMINTAAT
+1361 TAAAAT
-1369 SAAAR
+1369 TTAAAR
-1374 RMSSA
+1374 RLSSA

-1393 MLVQKRTA
+1393 MLSQKRSA
-1401 LLSKLTS
+1401 LKNMLTS
-1408 FDSDGAGSTGAL
+1408 FDSD
-1420 SVVSDLLPGGSLNV
+1420 
-1434 RMPASCR
+1434 
-1441 STVSDTEYENTTT
+1441 TTT
-1454 SKDSKRSSGN
+1454 SKDSKKSTGN
-1464 IWSGKSTL
+1464 LWSGKSTL

-1497 YLFEGLIGRDRSNLW
+1497 YLFEGLLGKDRLNLW

-1550 DEERKRLEHDEDRLL
+1550 ESERKRLEHDEDRLL
-1565 STMLYNLTAILVMLG
+1565 STMLYNLTAILVMLN
-1580 VNKEEIRRKIRRL
+1580 VSKDEIRRKIRRL
-1593 LGKSHIGLVYSTEV
+1593 LGKSHIGLVYSQEV

-1634 QSFTVHP
+1634 QSFTVHQ
-1641 GSDNSGPL
+1641 GVDVNGPL
-1649 LFMEVRDDGLVVRS
+1649 RFMEVRDDGLVLRS

-1668 VERWFYE
+1668 VERWWYE
-1675 RLVNMTYSPKTKVLC
+1675 RLVNMTYSPKTKLLC

-1697 QIQLNRFYTRKCREL
+1697 QTQLHKYYTRKCKEL
-1712 YNSIKESMERS
+1712 YNCIKEAMERG
-1723 GTPKNVPELGG
+1723 GTPTNVPELGG

-1750 VCLEGVGLLFANSK
+1750 VCLEGVGLLFSNSK
-1764 DFEFFV
+1764 FFV

-1780 QMGGIFVLEEYNPK
+1780 QKGGIFVLEEYNPK
-1794 TRHLIQRKYKSTL
+1794 TRNLIQRKYQSSMASEIVLSFHRVTSVRFAYVCHLNGKEQASALPESTGTETL
-1807 ADQICYAVL
+1807 ALEHDL
-1816 CVFSYVA
+1816 
-1823 AGQEQKKNPV
+1823 
-1833 VITPQIQDIHAQQK
+1833 
-1847 QQHAQQQK
+1847 
-1855 QLQQQQHQQQQQQP
+1855 
-1869 HPSSSGATSPRA
+1869 
-1881 SMAKQTAVAT
+1881 
-1891 TTPGNKSPSL
+1891 
-1901 ATTHLPPQQCTG
+1901 
-1913 KNATIT
+1913 NATAAINSN
-1919 IRHTMPMQKP
+1919 
-1929 TVTTAT
+1929 V
-1935 VQPQAKLPHAA
+1935 PHE
-1946 YASPATITAAPMQT
+1946 
-1960 ASATGGTMQQQH
+1960 
-1972 HPQSNYQ
+1972 N
-1979 QVSPVSPLQQHA
+1979 VL
-1991 HQYAQQHQQTPTNHH
+1991 
-2006 VPSHSPVSRTS
+2006 
-2017 SSGSTTGP
+2017 
-2025 LPQLPPRVPSQT
+2025 
-2037 STESL
+2037 
-2042 HSSPPI
+2042 
-2048 GKTRGLPA
+2048 
-2056 GPPPAIPPRSG
+2056 
-2067 AMARAGSLQVHSSAA
+2067 
-2082 AAATS
+2082 
-2087 SAASNALTGARNF
+2087 
-2100 VRQIS
+2100 
-2105 ASSTPPQYTPQAP
+2105 
-2118 PPFVI
+2118 
-2123 PKRRTS
+2123 
-2129 LSRASSVACTGAAGA
+2129 
-2144 PPTSSLGAMGGQR
+2144 
-2157 PSYGSV
+2157 
-2163 NMGLS
+2163 
-2168 QQQQPQHTSYQSQQ
+2168 
-2182 SQQSPQQQQQ
+2182 
-2192 QSPGASGANKH
+2192 

>member
-12 RLVDYMA
+12 RLVDYLA
-19 IVGARTTPPM
+19 IVGARTTPPIH
-29 PKGLTGNK
+29 KGLPGNK

-47 RRYPPSDHSDFPLP
+47 RRYPPSDHTDFPLP

-70 EGCTSVGPRRTGS
+70 EGCTTVGPRRTGS

-113 PIERHTANADRGAVS
+113 PVEKPQPNNEKTQGHSTTPTAQS
-128 GNHGAAGLGQSTRGR
+128 GRGR

-167 TYDAKRRISCNS
+167 
-179 YGLLTSSSDYRSN
+179 SN

-201 MTSRRDSDPPNQHH
+201 MTSRRDSDTQHGQY
-215 SAHGAHGHMSQQ
+215 HGGQYMQ
-227 QQQSH
+227 
-232 TQQVPKL
+232 QQVPKL

-244 SADSESGGSHSPS
+244 SGDSESGGSHSPS
-257 PRALRK
+257 PRASRK

-283 FSTFRECLFILKKLI
+283 FTTFRECLFILKKII

-318 DNVWTVLTGHASAE
+318 DNVWTVLTGLASE
-332 ATSSIVLHDVREIE
+332 STSSIMLHDVKEIE

-362 TRVEVEVLSPTVHEP
+362 TRVEVGILSPTVHDP

-477 TFLMYKKNF
+477 TFLVYKKNF

-507 GYEEIPA
+507 GYDEIPP

-529 AMQLMDEAGLGA
+529 AMQLMDEAGICALNSMTSGA
-541 LSSMSASNQAI
+541 NPVIPTPQMM
-552 SAQQLLPS
+552 PTT
-560 VRDSLTEPTL
+560 RDSLTEPTM
-570 LGVSQV
+570 LGISQS
-576 RLPLQSPTQSAYAS
+576 RLQSPSQSAYTS
-590 QRSSMSAQGSHSR
+590 QRNSVSTQGALSR

-613 NPFIYG
+613 NPFVYG

-637 NAQNTLANFAEHT
+637 NSQNTLANFAEHT

-674 ATQFLNQFART
+674 ASQFLNMFAKT

-706 QTGVMDPG
+706 QTGVMDPQ
-714 QVGDKPKWFAHQLT
+714 QVGDKPKWFSNGLT
-728 PIRFSVWDDGSSL
+728 PIRFAVWDDNSSL
-741 NGALRSLKQL
+741 NGAMKALKQL
-751 ECQPTDE
+751 ESAATDE

-766 ESSSSSYSSLSDF
+766 DSSSSSYSSLSDF

-785 SDLSPSI
+785 SDLSPSL
-792 HDVFGAHNRP
+792 HDVFGSHNRQ
-802 HNVPQTLSS
+802 HNVPKTLST
-811 NLDPALVYHPPRTLQ
+811 NLDPALVYHPPSKLQ
-826 YPESMSKKIEISE
+826 YPEGMVEQMSSKE
-839 DEEAQRAESPISSS
+839 DEDDRPESPMSSS

-862 SRDSE
+862 SFNRDSE
-867 FEFPTKSA
+867 FDFPSK
-875 TGPFDLAAPA
+875 PFELAAPV
-885 AQRLEATLRAASIDN
+885 AQRLEATIKAASMEQ
-900 EATEAGEPRKS
+900 EAEASSDIRIKTPVASQVPRATS
-911 PVSAHKQQL
+911 E
-920 QHHQQQQQRHA
+920 R
-931 GEADHSG
+931 
-938 VDKKRPP
+938 RIPP
-945 PITPP
+945 PITPVKQP
-950 VSNILAR
+950 SVTNILSR

-965 SSPGRQGSQGS
+965 SSPGRQSSQGS
-976 LFENFASHA
+976 LFENIASHA
-985 KELVRETTR
+985 KDLVRETTR
-994 QSSQEGLLAQ
+994 QSSQEGILAHM
-1004 VDKFTLHAKKA
+1004 DKRSMDDDIEIDDKMRHTFEKLTLHAKKA

-1026 SKQAAGVSKHTF
+1026 SKQAAGVSKNTF
-1038 DDLTYV
+1038 EDLSYV
-1044 SKSTIGDLTKTAK
+1044 GKSTLGDLTKTAK
-1057 EAATKKGIIKVDDQ
+1057 EAASKKGLIKIDEKTGMAVAGPAGNQ
-1071 SQLVG
+1071 V
-1076 QQQIATQKQMQSSGG
+1076 ATPRQMNNPPNAPGG
-1091 NFFSSIG
+1091 GSNFFSNIG

-1112 SGMFGGKKNQQRQQ
+1112 SGMFGGKKNQQKTPQPQQ
-1126 QPPHPQY
+1126 HQGQTMGPK
-1133 SSGSLQQKAKSGINF
+1133 SKSGLGF
-1148 DPFPSRKGL
+1148 DPFPGRKGL
-1157 VERTPLIKHSGPGQT
+1157 VERTPLIKHSGPHKT

-1183 RSHSNTE
+1183 RSHSNAE
-1190 NQAFLKDVTSQVL
+1190 NQAFLKDMTSQVL
-1203 AGEGVGWLKM
+1203 AGEGIGWLKM
-1213 NRFKKLMEDES
+1213 NRFRKLMEDES

-1238 KKIMPDDHI
+1238 KKIAPDDHI
-1247 DDVCVPKPVWKGML
+1247 DDMCVSKPVWKGML
-1261 KCLQAVTVGF
+1261 KCLQAVTSGLEVT
-1271 EASFSNFGLGGMAS
+1271 FSNFGLGGMAS
-1285 IFQMMEIAHTHYWS
+1285 VFQMMEIAHTHYWT
-1299 KELNETTDM
+1299 KELNDASDM

-1317 TSPMGSRENLRS
+1317 ASPMGSRENLRS
-1329 PSSPMDS
+1329 PSSPNGS

-1350 RKGSSQTDRAG
+1350 RKSSTHTDRSG
-1361 PMINTAAT
+1361 PIHMSGNVGH
-1369 SAAAR
+1369 SR
-1374 RMSSA
+1374 RLSTA

-1393 MLVQKRTA
+1393 MLAQKRSA

-1408 FDSDGAGSTGAL
+1408 FDSDAAGSTGAL
-1420 SVVSDLLPGGSLNV
+1420 SVVSDLLPVGSLNV
-1434 RMPASCR
+1434 RMPSSCR

-1464 IWSGKSTL
+1464 IWTGKSTL

-1497 YLFEGLIGRDRSNLW
+1497 YLFEGLLGKDRSNLW

-1535 DQGPIEMMERYKSLS
+1535 DQGPIEMMERYKALS
-1550 DEERKRLEHDEDRLL
+1550 DSERKRLEHDEDRLL
-1565 STMLYNLTAILVMLG
+1565 STMLYNLTAILVMLN

-1593 LGKSHIGLVYSTEV
+1593 LGKSHIGLVYAQEV

-1634 QSFTVHP
+1634 QSFTVHQ
-1641 GSDNSGPL
+1641 GVDASGPL
-1649 LFMEVRDDGLVVRS
+1649 RFMEVRDDGLVLRS

-1668 VERWFYE
+1668 VERWWYE
-1675 RLVNMTYSPKTKVLC
+1675 RLVNMTYSPKTKLLC

-1697 QIQLNRFYTRKCREL
+1697 QTQLHKYYTRKCKEL
-1712 YNSIKESMERS
+1712 YNCIKEAMERG
-1723 GTPKNVPELGG
+1723 GTPTNVPELGG

-1780 QMGGIFVLEEYNPK
+1780 QKGGIFVLEEYNPK
-1794 TRHLIQRKYKSTL
+1794 TRQLIQRKYKSNM
-1807 ADQICYAVL
+1807 ADQICYSVL

-1823 AGQEQKKNPV
+1823 AGQDQNQKKNPV

-1847 QQHAQQQK
+1847 QQ
-1855 QLQQQQHQQQQQQP
+1855 QQQQHQQHATGAVVQGAAPGLTPKTSHLPSQQQN
-1869 HPSSSGATSPRA
+1869 SNR
-1881 SMAKQTAVAT
+1881 
-1891 TTPGNKSPSL
+1891 
-1901 ATTHLPPQQCTG
+1901 QQ
-1913 KNATIT
+1913 TIT
-1919 IRHTMPMQKP
+1919 IRHTQPMQKP
-1929 TVTTAT
+1929 SITTSV
-1935 VQPQAKLPHAA
+1935 VQPQSRLVHTNAKTHTTPTTTIS
-1946 YASPATITAAPMQT
+1946 AS
-1960 ASATGGTMQQQH
+1960 
-1972 HPQSNYQ
+1972 SNKA
-1979 QVSPVSPLQQHA
+1979 PLQQQQPP
-1991 HQYAQQHQQTPTNHH
+1991 QYKATTSEKSPGQTK
-2006 VPSHSPVSRTS
+2006 SHPPLAARK
-2017 SSGSTTGP
+2017 SSGASQPGP
-2025 LPQLPPRVPSQT
+2025 LPQLPPRLASQT
-2037 STESL
+2037 STESVATSPTPSTGSTGR
-2042 HSSPPI
+2042 SSRGPP
-2048 GKTRGLPA
+2048 P
-2056 GPPPAIPPRSG
+2056 GPPPAIPPR
-2067 AMARAGSLQVHSSAA
+2067 
-2082 AAATS
+2082 
-2087 SAASNALTGARNF
+2087 TGAIARSGSVQQHSTMPGPRPF

-2105 ASSTPPQYTPQAP
+2105 TNSTPPQYTPQP
-2118 PPFVI
+2118 PPAFVI
-2123 PKRRTS
+2123 PKRHTTMQ
-2129 LSRASSVACTGAAGA
+2129 RASSMATPNPTIINTAALFTTCITAGTASAATSAA
-2144 PPTSSLGAMGGQR
+2144 PSTTPSPSSLPSPANLQKR

-2163 NMGLS
+2163 SLGSSLS
-2168 QQQQPQHTSYQSQQ
+2168 TSPS
-2182 SQQSPQQQQQ
+2182 SNNGSSSTSPQG
-2192 QSPGASGANKH
+2192 PRKH

>member
-1 MAEQQKLSLCP
+1 MSDQQRASLCP

-19 IVGARTTPPM
+19 IVGAHTTPPM
-29 PKGLTGNK
+29 PKGMQGNK
-37 TPPVQIPELL
+37 APPVQVPDLL
-47 RRYPPSDHSDFPLP
+47 RRYPPSDHADFPLP

-113 PIERHTANADRGAVS
+113 PIERPSSAS
-128 GNHGAAGLGQSTRGR
+128 GGGAAGTERGGLTGNGHGHGTGGGSGGARGR

-161 DSAFSR
+161 DSAFS
-167 TYDAKRRISCNS
+167 S
-179 YGLLTSSSDYRSN
+179 YGLLTTSSDYRSN

-201 MTSRRDSDPPNQHH
+201 LTSRRDSDQQRLHSHH
-215 SAHGAHGHMSQQ
+215 HHQQ
-227 QQQSH
+227 AGQPVTS
-232 TQQVPKL
+232 VPKL

-257 PRALRK
+257 PRASRK

-283 FSTFRECLFILKKLI
+283 FTTFRECLFILKKLI

-303 SSSPKRLG
+303 SSSPKRVG
-311 ASQKQNR
+311 ASQKINR
-318 DNVWTVLTGHASAE
+318 DNVWTVLAGHASE
-332 ATSSIVLHDVREIE
+332 ATPSIVLHDVREIE

-409 VWTLIMLENK
+409 VWTLIILENK

-477 TFLMYKKNF
+477 SFLIYKKNF

-495 DLDSTKLSPPTG
+495 DLDSTKLTPPTG
-507 GYEEIPA
+507 GYDEIPP

-529 AMQLMDEAGLGA
+529 AMLLMDEAGLGA
-541 LSSMSASNQAI
+541 LTSMTASNQAV
-552 SAQQLLPS
+552 SSQQLLPS
-560 VRDSLTEPTL
+560 VRDSLQEPPL

-576 RLPLQSPTQSAYAS
+576 RLPLQTPPHSAQAS
-590 QRSSMSAQGSHSR
+590 QRNSVSAQGALMSR

-613 NPFIYG
+613 NPFVYG

-674 ATQFLNQFART
+674 ASSFLNQFART

-706 QTGVMDPG
+706 QTGVMDPM
-714 QVGDKPKWFAHQLT
+714 QVGDKPKWFAHSLT

-758 SGSDSEGA
+758 SGSDSEGGD
-766 ESSSSSYSSLSDF
+766 SSSSSYSSLSDF
-779 VSEMVS
+779 VSEMAS
-785 SDLSPSI
+785 SDLSPSL
-792 HDVFGAHNRP
+792 HDVFGSYNRP
-802 HNVPQTLSS
+802 HVVPQTLSS
-811 NLDPALVYHPPRTLQ
+811 NLDPALVYHPPSKLQ
-826 YPESMSKKIEISE
+826 YPEGIGGPITHKE
-839 DEEAQRAESPISSS
+839 DEERADSPVSSS

-862 SRDSE
+862 SFNRDSE
-867 FEFPTKSA
+867 FDFQPKSGPQSSQAAFELA
-875 TGPFDLAAPA
+875 TPLAM
-885 AQRLEATLRAASIDN
+885 RLEATIKMASL
-900 EATEAGEPRKS
+900 EAESDTTSTVTGKS
-911 PVSAHKQQL
+911 IASNKL
-920 QHHQQQQQRHA
+920 QRNTSDL
-931 GEADHSG
+931 ERPE
-938 VDKKRPP
+938 KKIPP
-945 PITPP
+945 PLTPP
-950 VSNILAR
+950 VKQPSVTNILAR

-965 SSPGRQGSQGS
+965 SSPGRQSSQSS

-994 QSSQEGLLAQ
+994 QSSQEGLLAH
-1004 VDKFTLHAKKA
+1004 VDKHALDEDLDDKMRHTFEKFTLHAKKA

-1026 SKQAAGVSKHTF
+1026 SKQAAGVSKNTF
-1038 DDLTYV
+1038 EDLTYV
-1044 SKSTIGDLTKTAK
+1044 GKSTLGDLTKTAK
-1057 EAATKKGIIKVDDQ
+1057 EAATKKGIIKNEEHGGPGGAVGNPSAAPN
-1071 SQLVG
+1071 SQL
-1076 QQQIATQKQMQSSGG
+1076 ATQKQVQQSGG
-1091 NFFSSIG
+1091 GGNNFFSTIG
-1098 TDFNGLASSTSTMF
+1098 TDFNGLASSTTTMF
-1112 SGMFGGKKNQQRQQ
+1112 SGMFGGKKNQQKQTTA
-1126 QPPHPQY
+1126 PQR
-1133 SSGSLQQKAKSGINF
+1133 SGNMASGKNKSGINF

-1157 VERTPLIKHSGPGQT
+1157 VERTPLIKHAGPRQT
-1172 QEDITR
+1172 QEELTR

-1183 RSHSNTE
+1183 RSHSNAE
-1190 NQAFLKDVTSQVL
+1190 NQTFLKDVTNQVL
-1203 AGEGVGWLKM
+1203 AGEGVGWLKL

-1238 KKIMPDDHI
+1238 KKIAPDDHI
-1247 DDVCVPKPVWKGML
+1247 DDVCVSKPVWKGML
-1261 KCLQAVTVGF
+1261 KCVQAVAGGLDAT
-1271 EASFSNFGLGGMAS
+1271 FSNFGLGGMAS
-1285 IFQMMEIAHTHYWS
+1285 VFQLMEVAHTHYWT
-1299 KELNETTDM
+1299 KEINEGSDI

-1317 TSPMGSRENLRS
+1317 ASPMGSRENLRS
-1329 PSSPMDS
+1329 PSSPNGS

-1350 RKGSSQTDRAG
+1350 RKSSTHTAL
-1361 PMINTAAT
+1361 PTSALASTTAAT
-1369 SAAAR
+1369 R
-1374 RMSSA
+1374 RLSSA

-1393 MLVQKRTA
+1393 MLSQKRSA
-1401 LLSKLTS
+1401 LKNMLTS
-1408 FDSDGAGSTGAL
+1408 FDSDAAGSTGAL
-1420 SVVSDLLPGGSLNV
+1420 SVVSDLLPAGSLSV
-1434 RMPASCR
+1434 RMPSSCR

-1464 IWSGKSTL
+1464 LWSGKSTL

-1497 YLFEGLIGRDRSNLW
+1497 YLFEGLLGKDRLNLW

-1550 DEERKRLEHDEDRLL
+1550 ESERKRLEHDEDRLL
-1565 STMLYNLTAILVMLG
+1565 STMLYNLTAILVMLN
-1580 VNKEEIRRKIRRL
+1580 VSKDEIRRKIRRL
-1593 LGKSHIGLVYSTEV
+1593 LGKSHIGLVYSQEV

-1634 QSFTVHP
+1634 QSFTVHQ
-1641 GSDNSGPL
+1641 GIDVNGPL
-1649 LFMEVRDDGLVVRS
+1649 RFMEVRDDGLVLRS

-1668 VERWFYE
+1668 VERWWYE
-1675 RLVNMTYSPKTKVLC
+1675 RLVNMTYSPKTKLLC

-1697 QIQLNRFYTRKCREL
+1697 QTQLHKYYTRKCKEL
-1712 YNSIKESMERS
+1712 YNCIKEAMERG
-1723 GTPKNVPELGG
+1723 GTPTNVPELGG

-1750 VCLEGVGLLFANSK
+1750 VCLEGVGLLFSNSK
-1764 DFEFFV
+1764 VSVFFV

-1780 QMGGIFVLEEYNPK
+1780 QKGGIFVLEEYNPK
-1794 TRHLIQRKYKSTL
+1794 TRNLVQRKYQSSMS
-1807 ADQICYAVL
+1807 DQICYSVL

-1823 AGQEQKKNPV
+1823 AGQDQKKNPV

-1847 QQHAQQQK
+1847 QKHQQK
-1855 QLQQQQHQQQQQQP
+1855 SSAAAATTTIAATTTATTTATVATRGGKQATAAAATATTAATS
-1869 HPSSSGATSPRA
+1869 SSSG
-1881 SMAKQTAVAT
+1881 
-1891 TTPGNKSPSL
+1891 G
-1901 ATTHLPPQQCTG
+1901 G
-1913 KNATIT
+1913 TIT

-1929 TVTTAT
+1929 TITMST
-1935 VQPQAKLPHAA
+1935 VQPQAKLPPPSSTVAT
-1946 YASPATITAAPMQT
+1946 STITSVQ
-1960 ASATGGTMQQQH
+1960 
-1972 HPQSNYQ
+1972 
-1979 QVSPVSPLQQHA
+1979 
-1991 HQYAQQHQQTPTNHH
+1991 
-2006 VPSHSPVSRTS
+2006 
-2017 SSGSTTGP
+2017 
-2025 LPQLPPRVPSQT
+2025 LPQLPPRVPSQP

-2042 HSSPPI
+2042 SSISSPPPRQRAA
-2048 GKTRGLPA
+2048 TNAPPL
-2056 GPPPAIPPRSG
+2056 GPPPAIPPR
-2067 AMARAGSLQVHSSAA
+2067 
-2082 AAATS
+2082 
-2087 SAASNALTGARNF
+2087 TGAIARSGSVQVQPTMTTRSF
-2100 VRQIS
+2100 VRQAS
-2105 ASSTPPQYTPQAP
+2105 ANSTPPQYMPQAP

-2123 PKRRTS
+2123 PKR
-2129 LSRASSVACTGAAGA
+2129 LARASTLTAAQQHY
-2144 PPTSSLGAMGGQR
+2144 PQQQHPQHHPQQHPQQLHMQQR
-2157 PSYGSV
+2157 ASYGSV
-2163 NMGLS
+2163 AAAAL
-2168 QQQQPQHTSYQSQQ
+2168 QSMPEG
-2182 SQQSPQQQQQ
+2182 SVGPVASPGSVAGASPQ
-2192 QSPGASGANKH
+2192 ANRKH

>member
-1 MAEQQKLSLCP
+1 MSDQQKASLCP

-19 IVGARTTPPM
+19 IVGAHTTPPM
-29 PKGLTGNK
+29 PKGLQGLK
-37 TPPVQIPELL
+37 APPVQVPDLL
-47 RRYPPSDHSDFPLP
+47 RRYPPSDHADFPLP

-113 PIERHTANADRGAVS
+113 PIERPSTV
-128 GNHGAAGLGQSTRGR
+128 AAGAGGDRAGNGGPGGHGGAGGAGAGGGAGGGGRGGR

-161 DSAFSR
+161 DSAFS
-167 TYDAKRRISCNS
+167 
-179 YGLLTSSSDYRSN
+179 SDYRSN

-201 MTSRRDSDPPNQHH
+201 LTSRRDSDQQRLHSHQSQSHH
-215 SAHGAHGHMSQQ
+215 S
-227 QQQSH
+227 QQSQSQSQSH
-232 TQQVPKL
+232 HPSAAAVPKL

-257 PRALRK
+257 PRASRK

-283 FSTFRECLFILKKLI
+283 FTTFRECLFILKKLI

-303 SSSPKRLG
+303 SSSPKRVG
-311 ASQKQNR
+311 ASQKVNR
-318 DNVWTVLTGHASAE
+318 DNVWTVLTGHASE
-332 ATSSIVLHDVREIE
+332 ATPSIVLHDVREIE

-409 VWTLIMLENK
+409 VWTLIMQENK

-477 TFLMYKKNF
+477 SFLVYKKNF

-495 DLDSTKLSPPTG
+495 DLDSTKLTPPTG
-507 GYEEIPA
+507 GYEEIPP

-529 AMQLMDEAGLGA
+529 ALT
-541 LSSMSASNQAI
+541 SMTATNQAV
-552 SAQQLLPS
+552 SSQQLLPS
-560 VRDSLTEPTL
+560 VRDSLQEPPL

-576 RLPLQSPTQSAYAS
+576 RLPLQTPPHSAQAS
-590 QRSSMSAQGSHSR
+590 QRNSVSNQGALNSR

-613 NPFIYG
+613 NPFVYG

-674 ATQFLNQFART
+674 ASVFLNQFART

-706 QTGVMDPG
+706 QTGVMDPM
-714 QVGDKPKWFAHQLT
+714 QVGDKPKWFAHALT

-766 ESSSSSYSSLSDF
+766 DSSSSSYSSLSDF
-779 VSEMVS
+779 VSEMAS
-785 SDLSPSI
+785 SDLSPSL
-792 HDVFGAHNRP
+792 HDVFGSYNRP
-802 HNVPQTLSS
+802 HVVPQTLSS
-811 NLDPALVYHPPRTLQ
+811 NLDPALVYHPPSKLQ
-826 YPESMSKKIEISE
+826 YPEGTADAAAAIKAQEEE
-839 DEEAQRAESPISSS
+839 DDEDRADSPVSSS

-862 SRDSE
+862 SFNRDSE
-867 FEFPTKSA
+867 FDFQPKGQAGSVGAGGAGVSGPSFELA
-875 TGPFDLAAPA
+875 TPLAM
-885 AQRLEATLRAASIDN
+885 RLEATIKMASI
-900 EATEAGEPRKS
+900 EQEPDT
-911 PVSAHKQQL
+911 VSSSSGKPMTKL
-920 QHHQQQQQRHA
+920 QRHPSDS
-931 GEADHSG
+931 ERHE
-938 VDKKRPP
+938 KKIPP
-945 PITPP
+945 PLTPP
-950 VSNILAR
+950 VKQPSVSNILAR

-965 SSPGRQGSQGS
+965 SSPGRQSSQSS

-994 QSSQEGLLAQ
+994 QSSQEGLLAH

-1026 SKQAAGVSKHTF
+1026 SKQAAGVSKNTLE
-1038 DDLTYV
+1038 DLTYV
-1044 SKSTIGDLTKTAK
+1044 GKSTLGDLTKTAK
-1057 EAATKKGIIKVDDQ
+1057 EAATKKGIIKIEEHPGGGDPMAAVSMAPPKVPG
-1071 SQLVG
+1071 SQL
-1076 QQQIATQKQMQSSGG
+1076 ATQKQVQQSGG
-1091 NFFSSIG
+1091 SGGGGGNNFFSSIG

-1112 SGMFGGKKNQQRQQ
+1112 SGMFGKKNQQKQA
-1126 QPPHPQY
+1126 PVPHKPAA
-1133 SSGSLQQKAKSGINF
+1133 SVGGSVKSKTGINF
-1148 DPFPSRKGL
+1148 DPFPGRKGL
-1157 VERTPLIKHSGPGQT
+1157 VERTPLIKHSGPRQT
-1172 QEDITR
+1172 QEELTR

-1183 RSHSNTE
+1183 RSHSNAE
-1190 NQAFLKDVTSQVL
+1190 NQAFLKDVTNQVL
-1203 AGEGVGWLKM
+1203 AGEGVGWLKL

-1238 KKIMPDDHI
+1238 KKIAPDDHI
-1247 DDVCVPKPVWKGML
+1247 DDVCVTKPVWKGML
-1261 KCLQAVTVGF
+1261 KCVQAIAGGLDVTFG
-1271 EASFSNFGLGGMAS
+1271 NFGLGGMAS
-1285 IFQMMEIAHTHYWS
+1285 VFQLMEVAHTHYWS
-1299 KELNETTDM
+1299 KEIHEGSDM

-1317 TSPMGSRENLRS
+1317 ASPMGSRENLRS
-1329 PSSPMDS
+1329 PSSPNGS

-1350 RKGSSQTDRAG
+1350 RKSSTAH
-1361 PMINTAAT
+1361 PMPASGGAPPN
-1369 SAAAR
+1369 R
-1374 RMSSA
+1374 RLSST

-1393 MLVQKRTA
+1393 MLSQKRSA
-1401 LLSKLTS
+1401 LKNMLTS
-1408 FDSDGAGSTGAL
+1408 FDSD
-1420 SVVSDLLPGGSLNV
+1420 
-1434 RMPASCR
+1434 
-1441 STVSDTEYENTTT
+1441 TTT
-1454 SKDSKRSSGN
+1454 SKDSKKSTGN
-1464 IWSGKSTL
+1464 LWSGKSTL

-1497 YLFEGLIGRDRSNLW
+1497 YLFEGLLGKDRLNLW

-1550 DEERKRLEHDEDRLL
+1550 ESERKRLEHDEDRLL
-1565 STMLYNLTAILVMLG
+1565 STMLYNLTAILVMLN
-1580 VNKEEIRRKIRRL
+1580 VTKDEIRRKIRRL
-1593 LGKSHIGLVYSTEV
+1593 LGKSHIGLVYSQEV

-1634 QSFTVHP
+1634 QSFTVHQ
-1641 GSDNSGPL
+1641 GTDVNGPL
-1649 LFMEVRDDGLVVRS
+1649 RFMEVRDDGLVLRS

-1668 VERWFYE
+1668 VERWWYE
-1675 RLVNMTYSPKTKVLC
+1675 RLVNMTYSPKTKLLC

-1697 QIQLNRFYTRKCREL
+1697 QTQLHKYYTRKCKEL
-1712 YNSIKESMERS
+1712 YNCIKEAMERG
-1723 GTPKNVPELGG
+1723 GTPTNVPELGG

-1750 VCLEGVGLLFANSK
+1750 VCLEGVGLLFSNSK
-1764 DFEFFV
+1764 FFV

-1780 QMGGIFVLEEYNPK
+1780 QKGGIFVLEEYNPK
-1794 TRHLIQRKYKSTL
+1794 TRNLIQRKYQSSMS
-1807 ADQICYAVL
+1807 DQICYSVL

-1823 AGQEQKKNPV
+1823 AGQDQKKNPV

-1847 QQHAQQQK
+1847 QK
-1855 QLQQQQHQQQQQQP
+1855 HQQQQQQQQKEQQRDQQKEPRETP
-1869 HPSSSGATSPRA
+1869 HPTQQQQQPAPVPSPAPAPARMSGKGQAGSI
-1881 SMAKQTAVAT
+1881 S
-1891 TTPGNKSPSL
+1891 
-1901 ATTHLPPQQCTG
+1901 
-1913 KNATIT
+1913 
-1919 IRHTMPMQKP
+1919 IRHTVPMQKP
-1929 TVTTAT
+1929 TITMST
-1935 VQPQAKLPHAA
+1935 VQPQARMPVHVTPAP
-1946 YASPATITAAPMQT
+1946 ASPTPVTAPAPAATSTSVSVSVP
-1960 ASATGGTMQQQH
+1960 ASGK
-1972 HPQSNYQ
+1972 
-1979 QVSPVSPLQQHA
+1979 
-1991 HQYAQQHQQTPTNHH
+1991 
-2006 VPSHSPVSRTS
+2006 
-2017 SSGSTTGP
+2017 
-2025 LPQLPPRVPSQT
+2025 LPQLPPRVPSQP

-2042 HSSPPI
+2042 ASISSPPPKVRS
-2048 GKTRGLPA
+2048 GPPP
-2056 GPPPAIPPRSG
+2056 GPPPAIPPR
-2067 AMARAGSLQVHSSAA
+2067 
-2082 AAATS
+2082 
-2087 SAASNALTGARNF
+2087 TGAIARSGSVPAARSF
-2100 VRQIS
+2100 VRQAS
-2105 ASSTPPQYTPQAP
+2105 ANSTPPQYTPQPP

-2123 PKRRTS
+2123 PKRHS
-2129 LSRASSVACTGAAGA
+2129 GLARASTLTAATTASSHLPSHPSHPSHASHAAGSH
-2144 PPTSSLGAMGGQR
+2144 P
-2157 PSYGSV
+2157 
-2163 NMGLS
+2163 
-2168 QQQQPQHTSYQSQQ
+2168 QSQQ
-2182 SQQSPQQQQQ
+2182 RASHGSVAAVLQSMPEAEPGYGSGSGSLSGSSSGSGSASGSIASASPQ
-2192 QSPGASGANKH
+2192 AHRKH

>member
-1 MAEQQKLSLCP
+1 MSDQQKASLCP

-19 IVGARTTPPM
+19 IVGAHTTPPM
-29 PKGLTGNK
+29 PKGLQGLK
-37 TPPVQIPELL
+37 APPVQVPDLL
-47 RRYPPSDHSDFPLP
+47 RRYPPSDHADFPLP

-113 PIERHTANADRGAVS
+113 PIERPSSVA
-128 GNHGAAGLGQSTRGR
+128 GAAGAGSDRPGNGGPGGHGGGGGAGGSGGGGRGGR

-161 DSAFSR
+161 DSAFS
-167 TYDAKRRISCNS
+167 
-179 YGLLTSSSDYRSN
+179 SDYRSN

-201 MTSRRDSDPPNQHH
+201 LTSRRDSDQQRLHSHSHSHH
-215 SAHGAHGHMSQQ
+215 HQPQPHHQQ
-227 QQQSH
+227 PQQQSSH
-232 TQQVPKL
+232 HPSAGPAVPKL

-257 PRALRK
+257 PRASRK

-283 FSTFRECLFILKKLI
+283 FTTFRECLFILKKLI

-303 SSSPKRLG
+303 SSSPKRVG
-311 ASQKQNR
+311 ASQKINR
-318 DNVWTVLTGHASAE
+318 DNVWTVLTGHVSE
-332 ATSSIVLHDVREIE
+332 ATPSIVLHDVREIE

-409 VWTLIMLENK
+409 VWTLIMQENK

-477 TFLMYKKNF
+477 SFLVYKKNF

-495 DLDSTKLSPPTG
+495 DLDSTKLTPPTG
-507 GYEEIPA
+507 GYEEIPP

-529 AMQLMDEAGLGA
+529 ALTSMTATNTA
-541 LSSMSASNQAI
+541 VSS
-552 SAQQLLPS
+552 QQLLPS
-560 VRDSLTEPTL
+560 VRDSLQEPPL

-576 RLPLQSPTQSAYAS
+576 RLPLQTPPHSAQAS
-590 QRSSMSAQGSHSR
+590 QRNSMSAQGTISSR

-613 NPFIYG
+613 NPFVYG

-674 ATQFLNQFART
+674 ASQFLNQFART

-706 QTGVMDPG
+706 QTGVMDPM
-714 QVGDKPKWFAHQLT
+714 QVGDKPKWFAHALT

-766 ESSSSSYSSLSDF
+766 DSSSSSYSSLSDF
-779 VSEMVS
+779 VSEMAS
-785 SDLSPSI
+785 SDLSPSL
-792 HDVFGAHNRP
+792 HDVFGSYNRP
-802 HNVPQTLSS
+802 HVVPQTLSS
-811 NLDPALVYHPPRTLQ
+811 NLDPALVYHPPSKLQ
-826 YPESMSKKIEISE
+826 YPEGIADAAANKEEE
-839 DEEAQRAESPISSS
+839 DEERADSPVSSS

-862 SRDSE
+862 SFNRDSE
-867 FEFPTKSA
+867 FDFQPKGGSA
-875 TGPFDLAAPA
+875 TAGGGATAPSFELATPLAM
-885 AQRLEATLRAASIDN
+885 RLEATIKMASIEQESD
-900 EATEAGEPRKS
+900 AGPTVAAKS
-911 PVSAHKQQL
+911 IAPLSKL
-920 QHHQQQQQRHA
+920 QRHPSDS
-931 GEADHSG
+931 ERPER
-938 VDKKRPP
+938 KIPP
-945 PITPP
+945 PLTPP
-950 VSNILAR
+950 VKQPGVSNILAR

-965 SSPGRQGSQGS
+965 SSPGRQSSQSS

-994 QSSQEGLLAQ
+994 QSSQEGLLAH

-1026 SKQAAGVSKHTF
+1026 SKQAAGVSKNTLE
-1038 DDLTYV
+1038 DLTYV
-1044 SKSTIGDLTKTAK
+1044 GKSTLGDLTKTAK
-1057 EAATKKGIIKVDDQ
+1057 EAATKKGIIKIEEHSTAVAVPPPKSPG
-1071 SQLVG
+1071 SQLATHKQV
-1076 QQQIATQKQMQSSGG
+1076 QQTGGSGG
-1091 NFFSSIG
+1091 GNNFFSSIG

-1112 SGMFGGKKNQQRQQ
+1112 SGMFGKKNQQKQVPVQ
-1126 QPPHPQY
+1126 HKPASV
-1133 SSGSLQQKAKSGINF
+1133 SSAKGKTGINF
-1148 DPFPSRKGL
+1148 DPFPGRKGL
-1157 VERTPLIKHSGPGQT
+1157 VERTPLIKHSGPRQT
-1172 QEDITR
+1172 QEELTR

-1183 RSHSNTE
+1183 RSHSNAE
-1190 NQAFLKDVTSQVL
+1190 NQTFLKDVTNQVL
-1203 AGEGVGWLKM
+1203 AGEGVGWLKL

-1238 KKIMPDDHI
+1238 KKIAPDDHI
-1247 DDVCVPKPVWKGML
+1247 DDVCVTKPVWKGML
-1261 KCLQAVTVGF
+1261 KCVQAIAGGLDVTF
-1271 EASFSNFGLGGMAS
+1271 ANFGLGGMAS
-1285 IFQMMEIAHTHYWS
+1285 VFQLMEVAHTHYWS
-1299 KELNETTDM
+1299 KEINEGSDM

-1317 TSPMGSRENLRS
+1317 ASPMGSRENLRS
-1329 PSSPMDS
+1329 PSSPNGS
-1336 HSGLGSEWASPQES
+1336 HSALGSEWASPQES
-1350 RKGSSQTDRAG
+1350 RKSSTQLPHSG
-1361 PMINTAAT
+1361 PSPGAPVN
-1369 SAAAR
+1369 R
-1374 RMSSA
+1374 RLSSA

-1393 MLVQKRTA
+1393 MLSQKRSA
-1401 LLSKLTS
+1401 LKNMLTS
-1408 FDSDGAGSTGAL
+1408 FDSD
-1420 SVVSDLLPGGSLNV
+1420 
-1434 RMPASCR
+1434 
-1441 STVSDTEYENTTT
+1441 TTT
-1454 SKDSKRSSGN
+1454 SKDSKKSTGN
-1464 IWSGKSTL
+1464 LWSGKSTL

-1497 YLFEGLIGRDRSNLW
+1497 YLFEGLLGKDRLNLW

-1550 DEERKRLEHDEDRLL
+1550 ESERKRLEHDEDRLL
-1565 STMLYNLTAILVMLG
+1565 STMLYNLTAILVMLN
-1580 VNKEEIRRKIRRL
+1580 VPKDEIRRKIRRL
-1593 LGKSHIGLVYSTEV
+1593 LGKSHIGLVYSQEV

-1634 QSFTVHP
+1634 QSFTVHQ
-1641 GSDNSGPL
+1641 GTDVNGPL
-1649 LFMEVRDDGLVVRS
+1649 RFMEVRDDGLVLRS

-1668 VERWFYE
+1668 VERWWYE
-1675 RLVNMTYSPKTKVLC
+1675 RLVNMTYSPKTKLLC

-1697 QIQLNRFYTRKCREL
+1697 QTQLHKYYTRKCKEL
-1712 YNSIKESMERS
+1712 YNCIKEAMERG
-1723 GTPKNVPELGG
+1723 GTPTNVPELGG

-1750 VCLEGVGLLFANSK
+1750 VCLEGVGLLFSNSK
-1764 DFEFFV
+1764 FFV

-1780 QMGGIFVLEEYNPK
+1780 QKGGIFVLEEYNPK
-1794 TRHLIQRKYKSTL
+1794 TRNLIQRKYQSSMASEIVLSFHRVTSVQF
-1807 ADQICYAVL
+1807 AYICHLNSVRGT
-1816 CVFSYVA
+1816 VTDKRA
-1823 AGQEQKKNPV
+1823 AGTMESAVVPNPKE
-1833 VITPQIQDIHAQQK
+1833 TLETMEPP
-1847 QQHAQQQK
+1847 
-1855 QLQQQQHQQQQQQP
+1855 L
-1869 HPSSSGATSPRA
+1869 A
-1881 SMAKQTAVAT
+1881 S
-1891 TTPGNKSPSL
+1891 
-1901 ATTHLPPQQCTG
+1901 
-1913 KNATIT
+1913 
-1919 IRHTMPMQKP
+1919 
-1929 TVTTAT
+1929 
-1935 VQPQAKLPHAA
+1935 
-1946 YASPATITAAPMQT
+1946 
-1960 ASATGGTMQQQH
+1960 
-1972 HPQSNYQ
+1972 
-1979 QVSPVSPLQQHA
+1979 
-1991 HQYAQQHQQTPTNHH
+1991 
-2006 VPSHSPVSRTS
+2006 
-2017 SSGSTTGP
+2017 
-2025 LPQLPPRVPSQT
+2025 
-2037 STESL
+2037 E
-2042 HSSPPI
+2042 
-2048 GKTRGLPA
+2048 
-2056 GPPPAIPPRSG
+2056 
-2067 AMARAGSLQVHSSAA
+2067 
-2082 AAATS
+2082 
-2087 SAASNALTGARNF
+2087 
-2100 VRQIS
+2100 
-2105 ASSTPPQYTPQAP
+2105 
-2118 PPFVI
+2118 
-2123 PKRRTS
+2123 
-2129 LSRASSVACTGAAGA
+2129 
-2144 PPTSSLGAMGGQR
+2144 
-2157 PSYGSV
+2157 
-2163 NMGLS
+2163 
-2168 QQQQPQHTSYQSQQ
+2168 
-2182 SQQSPQQQQQ
+2182 
-2192 QSPGASGANKH
+2192 

>member
-1 MAEQQKLSLCP
+1 MSDQQKASLCP

-19 IVGARTTPPM
+19 IVGAHTTPPM
-29 PKGLTGNK
+29 PKGLQGLK
-37 TPPVQIPELL
+37 APPVQVPDLL
-47 RRYPPSDHSDFPLP
+47 RRYPPSDHADFPLP

-113 PIERHTANADRGAVS
+113 PIERPS
-128 GNHGAAGLGQSTRGR
+128 SAAGSAGAGNDRPGNGGPGGHGGGAGGGAGGGGRGGR

-161 DSAFSR
+161 DSAFS
-167 TYDAKRRISCNS
+167 
-179 YGLLTSSSDYRSN
+179 SDYRSN

-201 MTSRRDSDPPNQHH
+201 LTSRRDSDQQRLHSHH
-215 SAHGAHGHMSQQ
+215 SHHQPHHPSASPA
-227 QQQSH
+227 
-232 TQQVPKL
+232 VPKL

-257 PRALRK
+257 PRASRK

-283 FSTFRECLFILKKLI
+283 FTTFRECLFILKKLI

-303 SSSPKRLG
+303 SSSPKRVG
-311 ASQKQNR
+311 ASQKINR
-318 DNVWTVLTGHASAE
+318 DNVWTVLTGHVSD
-332 ATSSIVLHDVREIE
+332 ATPSIVLHDVREIE

-409 VWTLIMLENK
+409 VWTLIMQENK

-477 TFLMYKKNF
+477 SFLVYKKNF

-495 DLDSTKLSPPTG
+495 DLDSTKLTPPTG
-507 GYEEIPA
+507 GYEEIPP

-529 AMQLMDEAGLGA
+529 AMLLMDEAGLGA
-541 LSSMSASNQAI
+541 LTSMTATNTAVSS
-552 SAQQLLPS
+552 QQLLPS
-560 VRDSLTEPTL
+560 VRDSLQEPPL

-576 RLPLQSPTQSAYAS
+576 RLPLQTPPHSAQAS
-590 QRSSMSAQGSHSR
+590 QRNSMSAQGTISSR

-613 NPFIYG
+613 NPFVYG

-674 ATQFLNQFART
+674 ASQFLNQFART

-706 QTGVMDPG
+706 QTGVMDPM
-714 QVGDKPKWFAHQLT
+714 QVGDKPKWFAHALT

-766 ESSSSSYSSLSDF
+766 DSSSSSYSSLSDF
-779 VSEMVS
+779 VSEMAS
-785 SDLSPSI
+785 SDLSPSL
-792 HDVFGAHNRP
+792 HDVFGSYNRP
-802 HNVPQTLSS
+802 HVVPQTLSS
-811 NLDPALVYHPPRTLQ
+811 NLDPALVYHPPSKLQ
-826 YPESMSKKIEISE
+826 YPEGIADAVASKEEE
-839 DEEAQRAESPISSS
+839 DEERADSPVSSS

-862 SRDSE
+862 SFNRDSE
-867 FEFPTKSA
+867 FDFQPKGGQTLGSTTVGSGA
-875 TGPFDLAAPA
+875 AAPSFELA
-885 AQRLEATLRAASIDN
+885 TPLAMRLEATIKMASIEQESDTVST
-900 EATEAGEPRKS
+900 ATGKTIAAGSK
-911 PVSAHKQQL
+911 L
-920 QHHQQQQQRHA
+920 QRHPSDS
-931 GEADHSG
+931 ESRPE
-938 VDKKRPP
+938 KKIPP
-945 PITPP
+945 PLTPP
-950 VSNILAR
+950 VKQPGVSNILAR

-965 SSPGRQGSQGS
+965 SSPGRQSSQSS

-994 QSSQEGLLAQ
+994 QSSQEGLLAH
-1004 VDKFTLHAKKA
+1004 VDKHALDEDLDDKMRHTFEKFTLHAKKA

-1026 SKQAAGVSKHTF
+1026 SKQAAGVSKNTLE
-1038 DDLTYV
+1038 DLTYV
-1044 SKSTIGDLTKTAK
+1044 GKSTLGDLTKTAK
-1057 EAATKKGIIKVDDQ
+1057 EAATKKGIIKIEEHSAGGAGPPPKSPG
-1071 SQLVG
+1071 SQLATHKQV
-1076 QQQIATQKQMQSSGG
+1076 QQSGG
-1091 NFFSSIG
+1091 QGGGNNFFSAIG

-1112 SGMFGGKKNQQRQQ
+1112 SGMFGKKSQQKQVPVQQ
-1126 QPPHPQY
+1126 KQPNV
-1133 SSGSLQQKAKSGINF
+1133 SAGKAKSGINF
-1148 DPFPSRKGL
+1148 DPFPGRKGL
-1157 VERTPLIKHSGPGQT
+1157 VERTPLIKHSGPRQT
-1172 QEDITR
+1172 QEELTR

-1183 RSHSNTE
+1183 RSHSNAE
-1190 NQAFLKDVTSQVL
+1190 NQTFLKDVTNQVL
-1203 AGEGVGWLKM
+1203 AGEGVGWLKL

-1238 KKIMPDDHI
+1238 KKIAPDDHI
-1247 DDVCVPKPVWKGML
+1247 DDVCVTKPVWKGML
-1261 KCLQAVTVGF
+1261 KCIQAIAGGLDVTF
-1271 EASFSNFGLGGMAS
+1271 ANFGLGGMAS
-1285 IFQMMEIAHTHYWS
+1285 VFQLMEVAHTHYWS
-1299 KELNETTDM
+1299 KEINEGSDM

-1317 TSPMGSRENLRS
+1317 ASPMGSRENLRS
-1329 PSSPMDS
+1329 PSSPNGS
-1336 HSGLGSEWASPQES
+1336 HSALGSEWASPQES
-1350 RKGSSQTDRAG
+1350 RKSSTQLAHGGPGGSHSGA
-1361 PMINTAAT
+1361 PIN
-1369 SAAAR
+1369 R
-1374 RMSSA
+1374 RLSSA

-1393 MLVQKRTA
+1393 MLSQKRSA
-1401 LLSKLTS
+1401 LKNMLTS
-1408 FDSDGAGSTGAL
+1408 FDSD
-1420 SVVSDLLPGGSLNV
+1420 
-1434 RMPASCR
+1434 
-1441 STVSDTEYENTTT
+1441 TTT
-1454 SKDSKRSSGN
+1454 SKDSKKSSGN
-1464 IWSGKSTL
+1464 LWSGKSTL

-1497 YLFEGLIGRDRSNLW
+1497 YLFEGLLGKDRLNLW

-1550 DEERKRLEHDEDRLL
+1550 ESERKRLEHDEDRLL
-1565 STMLYNLTAILVMLG
+1565 STMLYNLTAILVMLN
-1580 VNKEEIRRKIRRL
+1580 VAKDEIRRKIRRL
-1593 LGKSHIGLVYSTEV
+1593 LGKSHIGLVYSQEV

-1634 QSFTVHP
+1634 QSFTVHQ
-1641 GSDNSGPL
+1641 GTDVNGPL
-1649 LFMEVRDDGLVVRS
+1649 RFMEVRDDGLVLRS

-1668 VERWFYE
+1668 VERWWYE
-1675 RLVNMTYSPKTKVLC
+1675 RLVNMTYSPKTKLLC

-1697 QIQLNRFYTRKCREL
+1697 QTQLHKYYTRKCKEL
-1712 YNSIKESMERS
+1712 YNCIKEAMERG
-1723 GTPKNVPELGG
+1723 GTPTNVPELGG

-1750 VCLEGVGLLFANSK
+1750 VCLEGVGLLFSNSK

-1780 QMGGIFVLEEYNPK
+1780 QKGGIFVLEEYNPK
-1794 TRHLIQRKYKSTL
+1794 TRNLIQRKYQSSMS
-1807 ADQICYAVL
+1807 DQICYSVL

-1823 AGQEQKKNPV
+1823 AGQDQKKNPV

-1847 QQHAQQQK
+1847 QKHQ
-1855 QLQQQQHQQQQQQP
+1855 QQQQHQQPQQQQQP
-1869 HPSSSGATSPRA
+1869 HQTTTQQNQP
-1881 SMAKQTAVAT
+1881 TAVASAVPT
-1891 TTPGNKSPSL
+1891 TTAPAGQVNPNRMTAKSQAGS
-1901 ATTHLPPQQCTG
+1901 
-1913 KNATIT
+1913 IS
-1919 IRHTMPMQKP
+1919 IRHTVPMQKP
-1929 TVTTAT
+1929 TITMST
-1935 VQPQAKLPHAA
+1935 VQPQARM
-1946 YASPATITAAPMQT
+1946 PAQVAT
-1960 ASATGGTMQQQH
+1960 ASVPVTVPVPPTPAPPT
-1972 HPQSNYQ
+1972 SN
-1979 QVSPVSPLQQHA
+1979 PA
-1991 HQYAQQHQQTPTNHH
+1991 K
-2006 VPSHSPVSRTS
+2006 
-2017 SSGSTTGP
+2017 
-2025 LPQLPPRVPSQT
+2025 LPQLPPRVPSQP

-2042 HSSPPI
+2042 ASISSPPP
-2048 GKTRGLPA
+2048 KLRTPMSA
-2056 GPPPAIPPRSG
+2056 PPGPPPAIPPR
-2067 AMARAGSLQVHSSAA
+2067 
-2082 AAATS
+2082 
-2087 SAASNALTGARNF
+2087 TGAISRSGSVPAARSF
-2100 VRQIS
+2100 VRQAS
-2105 ASSTPPQYTPQAP
+2105 ANSTPPQYTPQPP

-2123 PKRRTS
+2123 PKRHS
-2129 LSRASSVACTGAAGA
+2129 GLARASTLSSS
-2144 PPTSSLGAMGGQR
+2144 TS
-2157 PSYGSV
+2157 PSMSSSSASNHPGHS
-2163 NMGLS
+2163 
-2168 QQQQPQHTSYQSQQ
+2168 QSQQ
-2182 SQQSPQQQQQ
+2182 RASHGSVAAVLQSMPEAEPGYGSGSGSISGSSSGSGSASGSIASASPQ
-2192 QSPGASGANKH
+2192 AHRKH

>member
-1 MAEQQKLSLCP
+1 MSDQQRASLCP

-19 IVGARTTPPM
+19 IVGAHTTPPM
-29 PKGLTGNK
+29 PKGNQGSK
-37 TPPVQIPELL
+37 APPVQVPDLL
-47 RRYPPSDHSDFPLP
+47 RRYPPSDHADFPLP

-113 PIERHTANADRGAVS
+113 PIERPSSAS
-128 GNHGAAGLGQSTRGR
+128 GCGAASGAERAGNGHGGHGGHGGGGSGARGR

-161 DSAFSR
+161 DSAFS
-167 TYDAKRRISCNS
+167 
-179 YGLLTSSSDYRSN
+179 SDYRSN

-201 MTSRRDSDPPNQHH
+201 LTSRRDSDQQRLHSHH
-215 SAHGAHGHMSQQ
+215 HQQ
-227 QQQSH
+227 QQQ
-232 TQQVPKL
+232 QQQHQQQQHPQSVPRL

-257 PRALRK
+257 PRASRK

-283 FSTFRECLFILKKLI
+283 FTTFRECLFILKKLI

-303 SSSPKRLG
+303 SSSPKRVG
-311 ASQKQNR
+311 ASQKINR
-318 DNVWTVLTGHASAE
+318 DNVWTVLAGHASE
-332 ATSSIVLHDVREIE
+332 ATPSIVLHDVREIE

-409 VWTLIMLENK
+409 VWTLIILENK

-477 TFLMYKKNF
+477 SFLIYKKNF

-495 DLDSTKLSPPTG
+495 DLDSTKLTPPTG
-507 GYEEIPA
+507 GYDEIPP

-529 AMQLMDEAGLGA
+529 ALT
-541 LSSMSASNQAI
+541 SMTATNQAV
-552 SAQQLLPS
+552 SSQQLLPS
-560 VRDSLTEPTL
+560 VRDSLQEPPL

-576 RLPLQSPTQSAYAS
+576 RLPLQTPPHSAQAS
-590 QRSSMSAQGSHSR
+590 QRNSVSAQGALMSR

-613 NPFIYG
+613 NPFVYG

-674 ATQFLNQFART
+674 ASMFLNQFART

-706 QTGVMDPG
+706 QTGVMDPM
-714 QVGDKPKWFAHQLT
+714 QVGDKPKWFAHSLT

-766 ESSSSSYSSLSDF
+766 DSSSSSYSSLSDF
-779 VSEMVS
+779 VSEMAS
-785 SDLSPSI
+785 SDLSPSL
-792 HDVFGAHNRP
+792 HDVFGSYNRP
-802 HNVPQTLSS
+802 HVVPQTLSS
-811 NLDPALVYHPPRTLQ
+811 NLDPALVYHPPSKLQ
-826 YPESMSKKIEISE
+826 YPEGLAGAASQKE
-839 DEEAQRAESPISSS
+839 DEERADSPVSSS

-862 SRDSE
+862 SFNRDSE
-867 FEFPTKSA
+867 FDFQPK
-875 TGPFDLAAPA
+875 GGQQAAPA
-885 AQRLEATLRAASIDN
+885 PFELATPLAMRLEATIKMASI
-900 EATEAGEPRKS
+900 EAESDTTSTVTGKSIASNKLQRNTSDLERTE
-911 PVSAHKQQL
+911 
-920 QHHQQQQQRHA
+920 
-931 GEADHSG
+931 
-938 VDKKRPP
+938 KKIPP
-945 PITPP
+945 PLTPP
-950 VSNILAR
+950 VKQPGVSNILAR

-965 SSPGRQGSQGS
+965 SSPGRQSSQSS

-994 QSSQEGLLAQ
+994 QSSQEGLLAH

-1026 SKQAAGVSKHTF
+1026 SKQAAGVSKNTLE
-1038 DDLTYV
+1038 DLTYV
-1044 SKSTIGDLTKTAK
+1044 GKSTLGDLTKTAK
-1057 EAATKKGIIKVDDQ
+1057 EAATKKGIIKIEEHGGVAPGVGVGVSNNPVNPAAN
-1071 SQLVG
+1071 SQL
-1076 QQQIATQKQMQSSGG
+1076 ATQKQVQQSGG
-1091 NFFSSIG
+1091 SGGGGNNFFSSIG
-1098 TDFNGLASSTSTMF
+1098 SDFNGLASSTTTMF
-1112 SGMFGGKKNQQRQQ
+1112 SGMFGKKNQQKQAAVQ
-1126 QPPHPQY
+1126 HKPTNVTP
-1133 SSGSLQQKAKSGINF
+1133 AKNKTGINF
-1148 DPFPSRKGL
+1148 DPFPGRKGL
-1157 VERTPLIKHSGPGQT
+1157 VERTPLIKHAGPRQT
-1172 QEDITR
+1172 QEELTR

-1183 RSHSNTE
+1183 RSHSNAE
-1190 NQAFLKDVTSQVL
+1190 NQAFLKDVTNQVL
-1203 AGEGVGWLKM
+1203 AGEGVGWLKL

-1238 KKIMPDDHI
+1238 KKIAPDDHI
-1247 DDVCVPKPVWKGML
+1247 DDVCVTKPVWKGML
-1261 KCLQAVTVGF
+1261 KCVQAIAAGLDVT
-1271 EASFSNFGLGGMAS
+1271 FSNFGLGGMAS
-1285 IFQMMEIAHTHYWS
+1285 VFQLMEVAHTHYWS
-1299 KELNETTDM
+1299 KEITDGSDM

-1317 TSPMGSRENLRS
+1317 ASPMGSRENLRS
-1329 PSSPMDS
+1329 PSSPNGS

-1350 RKGSSQTDRAG
+1350 RKSSTHTAL
-1361 PMINTAAT
+1361 PASTAA
-1369 SAAAR
+1369 SR
-1374 RMSSA
+1374 RLSST

-1393 MLVQKRTA
+1393 MLSQKRSA
-1401 LLSKLTS
+1401 LKNMLTS
-1408 FDSDGAGSTGAL
+1408 FDSD
-1420 SVVSDLLPGGSLNV
+1420 
-1434 RMPASCR
+1434 
-1441 STVSDTEYENTTT
+1441 TTT

-1464 IWSGKSTL
+1464 LWSGKSTL

-1497 YLFEGLIGRDRSNLW
+1497 YLFEGLLGKDRLNLW

-1550 DEERKRLEHDEDRLL
+1550 ESERKRLEHDEDRLL
-1565 STMLYNLTAILVMLG
+1565 STMLYNLTAILVMLN
-1580 VNKEEIRRKIRRL
+1580 VTKDEIRRKIRRL
-1593 LGKSHIGLVYSTEV
+1593 LGKSHIGLVYSQEV

-1634 QSFTVHP
+1634 QSFTVHQ
-1641 GSDNSGPL
+1641 GTDVNGPL
-1649 LFMEVRDDGLVVRS
+1649 RFMEVRDDGLVLRS

-1668 VERWFYE
+1668 VERWWYE
-1675 RLVNMTYSPKTKVLC
+1675 RLVNMTYSPKTKLLC

-1697 QIQLNRFYTRKCREL
+1697 QTQLHKYYTRKCKEL
-1712 YNSIKESMERS
+1712 YNCIKEAMERG
-1723 GTPKNVPELGG
+1723 GTPTNVPELGG

-1750 VCLEGVGLLFANSK
+1750 VCLEGVGLLFSNSK

-1780 QMGGIFVLEEYNPK
+1780 QKGGIFVLEEYNPK
-1794 TRHLIQRKYKSTL
+1794 TRNLIQRKYQS
-1807 ADQICYAVL
+1807 
-1816 CVFSYVA
+1816 
-1823 AGQEQKKNPV
+1823 
-1833 VITPQIQDIHAQQK
+1833 
-1847 QQHAQQQK
+1847 
-1855 QLQQQQHQQQQQQP
+1855 
-1869 HPSSSGATSPRA
+1869 
-1881 SMAKQTAVAT
+1881 SMAAEIVLSFHRVTSVQFAYICHLNKEKMRRNTGIETENET
-1891 TTPGNKSPSL
+1891 TMEMAAMTE
-1901 ATTHLPPQQCTG
+1901 PP
-1913 KNATIT
+1913 TID
-1919 IRHTMPMQKP
+1919 
-1929 TVTTAT
+1929 
-1935 VQPQAKLPHAA
+1935 
-1946 YASPATITAAPMQT
+1946 
-1960 ASATGGTMQQQH
+1960 
-1972 HPQSNYQ
+1972 
-1979 QVSPVSPLQQHA
+1979 
-1991 HQYAQQHQQTPTNHH
+1991 
-2006 VPSHSPVSRTS
+2006 
-2017 SSGSTTGP
+2017 
-2025 LPQLPPRVPSQT
+2025 
-2037 STESL
+2037 
-2042 HSSPPI
+2042 
-2048 GKTRGLPA
+2048 
-2056 GPPPAIPPRSG
+2056 
-2067 AMARAGSLQVHSSAA
+2067 
-2082 AAATS
+2082 
-2087 SAASNALTGARNF
+2087 
-2100 VRQIS
+2100 
-2105 ASSTPPQYTPQAP
+2105 
-2118 PPFVI
+2118 
-2123 PKRRTS
+2123 TS
-2129 LSRASSVACTGAAGA
+2129 LSTLPIENV
-2144 PPTSSLGAMGGQR
+2144 
-2157 PSYGSV
+2157 
-2163 NMGLS
+2163 
-2168 QQQQPQHTSYQSQQ
+2168 H
-2182 SQQSPQQQQQ
+2182 
-2192 QSPGASGANKH
+2192 

>member
-1 MAEQQKLSLCP
+1 MSDQQRASLCP

-19 IVGARTTPPM
+19 IVGAHTTPPM
-29 PKGLTGNK
+29 PKGLQGLK
-37 TPPVQIPELL
+37 APPVQVPDLL
-47 RRYPPSDHSDFPLP
+47 RRYPPSDHADFPLP

-113 PIERHTANADRGAVS
+113 PIERPSSAAGGAGVGGDRS
-128 GNHGAAGLGQSTRGR
+128 GNGGGHGGGGGAGGGGGGGRGGR

-161 DSAFSR
+161 DSAFS
-167 TYDAKRRISCNS
+167 S
-179 YGLLTSSSDYRSN
+179 YGLLTTSSDYRSN

-201 MTSRRDSDPPNQHH
+201 LTSRRDSDQQRLHHQSQHH
-215 SAHGAHGHMSQQ
+215 HQGHHGHPG
-227 QQQSH
+227 H
-232 TQQVPKL
+232 PGHHHVPKL

-257 PRALRK
+257 PRASRK

-283 FSTFRECLFILKKLI
+283 FTTFRECLFILKKLI

-303 SSSPKRLG
+303 SSSPKRVG
-311 ASQKQNR
+311 ASQKINR
-318 DNVWTVLTGHASAE
+318 DNVWTVLTGHASE
-332 ATSSIVLHDVREIE
+332 ATPSIVLHDVREIE

-409 VWTLIMLENK
+409 VWTLIMQENK

-477 TFLMYKKNF
+477 SFLVYKKNF

-495 DLDSTKLSPPTG
+495 DLDSTKLTPPTG
-507 GYEEIPA
+507 GYEEIPP

-529 AMQLMDEAGLGA
+529 ALT
-541 LSSMSASNQAI
+541 SMTATNQAV
-552 SAQQLLPS
+552 SSQQLLPS
-560 VRDSLTEPTL
+560 VRDSLQEPPL

-576 RLPLQSPTQSAYAS
+576 RLPLQTPPHSAQAS
-590 QRSSMSAQGSHSR
+590 QRNSVSAQGTISSR

-613 NPFIYG
+613 NPFVYG

-674 ATQFLNQFART
+674 ASQFLNQFART

-706 QTGVMDPG
+706 QTGVMDPM
-714 QVGDKPKWFAHQLT
+714 QVGDKPKWFAHALT

-766 ESSSSSYSSLSDF
+766 DSSSSSYSSLSDF
-779 VSEMVS
+779 VSEMAS
-785 SDLSPSI
+785 SDLSPSL
-792 HDVFGAHNRP
+792 HDVFGSYNRP
-802 HNVPQTLSS
+802 HVVPQTLSS
-811 NLDPALVYHPPRTLQ
+811 NLDPALVYHPPSKLQ
-826 YPESMSKKIEISE
+826 YPEGIQDAAASKKEEEEE
-839 DEEAQRAESPISSS
+839 DERADSPVSSS

-862 SRDSE
+862 SFNRDSE
-867 FEFPTKSA
+867 FDFQPKGSA
-875 TGPFDLAAPA
+875 QAGVPGPGAGGGAGFELAT
-885 AQRLEATLRAASIDN
+885 RLEATIKLASVEQ
-900 EATEAGEPRKS
+900 EAEPDTRSSKV
-911 PVSAHKQQL
+911 PPGKL
-920 QHHQQQQQRHA
+920 QRHPSDS
-931 GEADHSG
+931 ERHE
-938 VDKKRPP
+938 KKLPP
-945 PITPP
+945 PLTPP
-950 VSNILAR
+950 IKQPGVSNILAR

-965 SSPGRQGSQGS
+965 SSPGRQSSQSS

-994 QSSQEGLLAQ
+994 QSSQEGLLAH
-1004 VDKFTLHAKKA
+1004 VDKHAQDEDLDDKMRHTFEKFTLHAKKA

-1026 SKQAAGVSKHTF
+1026 SKQAAGVSKNTLE
-1038 DDLTYV
+1038 DLTYV
-1044 SKSTIGDLTKTAK
+1044 GKSTLGDLTKTAK
-1057 EAATKKGIIKVDDQ
+1057 EAATKKGIIKIEDHHGGPPSSPVPGGSVPPLKAPPG
-1071 SQLVG
+1071 SQL
-1076 QQQIATQKQMQSSGG
+1076 ATQKQVQQSGG
-1091 NFFSSIG
+1091 TGGNNFFSSIG
-1098 TDFNGLASSTSTMF
+1098 SDFNGLASSTSTMF
-1112 SGMFGGKKNQQRQQ
+1112 SGMFGKKNQQKQAAV
-1126 QPPHPQY
+1126 PHKAPVP
-1133 SSGSLQQKAKSGINF
+1133 SAKAKTGGLNF
-1148 DPFPSRKGL
+1148 DPFPGRKGL
-1157 VERTPLIKHSGPGQT
+1157 VERTPLIKHSGPRQT
-1172 QEDITR
+1172 QEELTR

-1183 RSHSNTE
+1183 RSHSNAE
-1190 NQAFLKDVTSQVL
+1190 NQAFLKDVTNQVL
-1203 AGEGVGWLKM
+1203 AGEGVGWLKL

-1238 KKIMPDDHI
+1238 KKIAPDDHI
-1247 DDVCVPKPVWKGML
+1247 DDVCVTKPIWKGML
-1261 KCLQAVTVGF
+1261 KCVQAIAAGLDVTFG
-1271 EASFSNFGLGGMAS
+1271 NYGLGGMAS
-1285 IFQMMEIAHTHYWS
+1285 VFQLMEVAHTHYWS
-1299 KELNETTDM
+1299 KEINDGSDM

-1317 TSPMGSRENLRS
+1317 ASPMGSRENLRS
-1329 PSSPMDS
+1329 PSSPNGS

-1350 RKGSSQTDRAG
+1350 RKSSTQLPPSGAG
-1361 PMINTAAT
+1361 AGGTPAAN
-1369 SAAAR
+1369 R
-1374 RMSSA
+1374 RLSSA

-1393 MLVQKRTA
+1393 MLSQKRSA
-1401 LLSKLTS
+1401 LKNMLTS
-1408 FDSDGAGSTGAL
+1408 FDSDAAGSTGAL
-1420 SVVSDLLPGGSLNV
+1420 SVVSDLLPTGSLGV
-1434 RMPASCR
+1434 RLPSSCR

-1454 SKDSKRSSGN
+1454 SKDSKKSTGN
-1464 IWSGKSTL
+1464 LWSGKSTL

-1497 YLFEGLIGRDRSNLW
+1497 YLFEGLLGKDRLNLW

-1550 DEERKRLEHDEDRLL
+1550 ESERKRLEHDEDRLL
-1565 STMLYNLTAILVMLG
+1565 STMLYNLTAILVMLN
-1580 VNKEEIRRKIRRL
+1580 VSKDEIRRKIRRL
-1593 LGKSHIGLVYSTEV
+1593 LGKSHIGLVYSQEV

-1634 QSFTVHP
+1634 QSFTVHQ
-1641 GSDNSGPL
+1641 GTDVNGPL
-1649 LFMEVRDDGLVVRS
+1649 RFMEVRDDGLVLRS

-1668 VERWFYE
+1668 VERWWYE
-1675 RLVNMTYSPKTKVLC
+1675 RLVNMTYSPKTKLLC

-1697 QIQLNRFYTRKCREL
+1697 QTQLHKYYTRKCKEL
-1712 YNSIKESMERS
+1712 YNCIKEAMERG
-1723 GTPKNVPELGG
+1723 GTPTNVPELGG

-1750 VCLEGVGLLFANSK
+1750 VCLEGVGLLFSNSK

-1780 QMGGIFVLEEYNPK
+1780 QKGGIFVLEEYNPK
-1794 TRHLIQRKYKSTL
+1794 TRNLIQRKYQSSMS
-1807 ADQICYAVL
+1807 DQICYSVL

-1823 AGQEQKKNPV
+1823 AGQDQKKNPV

-1847 QQHAQQQK
+1847 QK
-1855 QLQQQQHQQQQQQP
+1855 HQQQQQKQQP
-1869 HPSSSGATSPRA
+1869 HPSPQSHPGPSAA
-1881 SMAKQTAVAT
+1881 STPPPVQAKPKAQGGTG
-1891 TTPGNKSPSL
+1891 GNIS
-1901 ATTHLPPQQCTG
+1901 
-1913 KNATIT
+1913 
-1919 IRHTMPMQKP
+1919 IRHTVPMQKP
-1929 TVTTAT
+1929 TITMST
-1935 VQPQAKLPHAA
+1935 VQPQARMPLQTVAPPPVAA
-1946 YASPATITAAPMQT
+1946 AAPPPP
-1960 ASATGGTMQQQH
+1960 GK
-1972 HPQSNYQ
+1972 
-1979 QVSPVSPLQQHA
+1979 
-1991 HQYAQQHQQTPTNHH
+1991 
-2006 VPSHSPVSRTS
+2006 
-2017 SSGSTTGP
+2017 
-2025 LPQLPPRVPSQT
+2025 LPQLPPRVPSQP

-2042 HSSPPI
+2042 ASISSPPP
-2048 GKTRGLPA
+2048 KLRT
-2056 GPPPAIPPRSG
+2056 GPPPAIPPRTGAIARSG
-2067 AMARAGSLQVHSSAA
+2067 SVP
-2082 AAATS
+2082 
-2087 SAASNALTGARNF
+2087 AASRAF
-2100 VRQIS
+2100 VRQAS
-2105 ASSTPPQYTPQAP
+2105 ANSTPPQYTPQPP

-2123 PKRRTS
+2123 PKRHGGG
-2129 LSRASSVACTGAAGA
+2129 LARASTLSAAPASASSGSPFGHAHPQAQQRASHGSVAASVLQSMPETEPG
-2144 PPTSSLGAMGGQR
+2144 
-2157 PSYGSV
+2157 YGS
-2163 NMGLS
+2163 GS
-2168 QQQQPQHTSYQSQQ
+2168 GSGS
-2182 SQQSPQQQQQ
+2182 SSG
-2192 QSPGASGANKH
+2192 SGSASGSIASASPLAHRKH

>member
-1 MAEQQKLSLCP
+1 MSDQQRASLCP

-19 IVGARTTPPM
+19 IVGAHTTPPM
-29 PKGLTGNK
+29 PKGLQGFK
-37 TPPVQIPELL
+37 APPVQVPDLL
-47 RRYPPSDHSDFPLP
+47 RRYPPSDHADFPLP

-113 PIERHTANADRGAVS
+113 PIERPSTVAGSAAAANERQGSGGHAAGGS
-128 GNHGAAGLGQSTRGR
+128 GNGGPGGAGSGRGGR

-161 DSAFSR
+161 DSAFS
-167 TYDAKRRISCNS
+167 
-179 YGLLTSSSDYRSN
+179 SDYRSN

-201 MTSRRDSDPPNQHH
+201 LTSRRDSDQQRLHQQHH
-215 SAHGAHGHMSQQ
+215 HHHQQ
-227 QQQSH
+227 QQQQH
-232 TQQVPKL
+232 QQAPPPTSVPKL

-257 PRALRK
+257 PRASRK

-283 FSTFRECLFILKKLI
+283 FTTFRECLFILKKLI

-303 SSSPKRLG
+303 SSSPKRVG
-311 ASQKQNR
+311 ASQKLNR
-318 DNVWTVLTGHASAE
+318 DNVWTVLTGHVSD
-332 ATSSIVLHDVREIE
+332 ATPSIVLHDVREIE

-409 VWTLIMLENK
+409 VWTLIMQENK

-477 TFLMYKKNF
+477 SFLVYKKNF

-495 DLDSTKLSPPTG
+495 DLDSTKLTPPTG
-507 GYEEIPA
+507 GYEEIPP

-529 AMQLMDEAGLGA
+529 ALT
-541 LSSMSASNQAI
+541 SMTATNQAV
-552 SAQQLLPS
+552 SSQQLLPS
-560 VRDSLTEPTL
+560 VRDSLQEPPL
-570 LGVSQV
+570 LGVSQM
-576 RLPLQSPTQSAYAS
+576 RLPLQTPPHSAQAS
-590 QRSSMSAQGSHSR
+590 QRNSMSAQGSSR

-613 NPFIYG
+613 NPFVYG

-674 ATQFLNQFART
+674 ASQFLNQFART

-706 QTGVMDPG
+706 QTGVMDPM
-714 QVGDKPKWFAHQLT
+714 QVGDKPKWFAHSLT

-766 ESSSSSYSSLSDF
+766 DSSSSSYSSLSDF
-779 VSEMVS
+779 VSEMAS
-785 SDLSPSI
+785 SDLSPSV
-792 HDVFGAHNRP
+792 HDVFGSYNRP
-802 HNVPQTLSS
+802 HVVPQTLSS
-811 NLDPALVYHPPRTLQ
+811 NLDPALVYHPPSKLQ
-826 YPESMSKKIEISE
+826 YPEGLYPDAAASKAE
-839 DEEAQRAESPISSS
+839 DEERADSPVSSS

-862 SRDSE
+862 SFNRDSE
-867 FEFPTKSA
+867 FDFQPKTGQVQPGQPGQAAFELA
-875 TGPFDLAAPA
+875 TPLSM
-885 AQRLEATLRAASIDN
+885 RLEATIKMASIEQEPDTGATMVAGKNIAAS
-900 EATEAGEPRKS
+900 AK
-911 PVSAHKQQL
+911 L
-920 QHHQQQQQRHA
+920 QRHPSDV
-931 GEADHSG
+931 ERPE
-938 VDKKRPP
+938 KKIPP
-945 PITPP
+945 PLTPP
-950 VSNILAR
+950 VKQPSVSNILAR

-965 SSPGRQGSQGS
+965 SSPGRQSSQSS

-994 QSSQEGLLAQ
+994 QSSQEGLLAH

-1026 SKQAAGVSKHTF
+1026 SKQAAGVSKNTLE
-1038 DDLTYV
+1038 DLTYV
-1044 SKSTIGDLTKTAK
+1044 GKSTLGDLTKTAK
-1057 EAATKKGIIKVDDQ
+1057 EAATKKGIIKNEEHTGGPMPPTGGGSKPPG
-1071 SQLVG
+1071 SQMQMQMQRQL
-1076 QQQIATQKQMQSSGG
+1076 QQIPGGGTVGGSGG
-1091 NFFSSIG
+1091 SGNNFFSSIG

-1112 SGMFGGKKNQQRQQ
+1112 SGMFGGKKNQQKQAAVQQ
-1126 QPPHPQY
+1126 RP
-1133 SSGSLQQKAKSGINF
+1133 SSAGLGKGKSGINF

-1157 VERTPLIKHSGPGQT
+1157 VERTPLIKHSGPRQT
-1172 QEDITR
+1172 QEELTR

-1183 RSHSNTE
+1183 RSHSNAE
-1190 NQAFLKDVTSQVL
+1190 NQAFLKDVTNQVL
-1203 AGEGVGWLKM
+1203 AGEGVGWLKL
-1213 NRFKKLMEDES
+1213 NRFRKLMEDES

-1238 KKIMPDDHI
+1238 RKIAPDDHI
-1247 DDVCVPKPVWKGML
+1247 DDVCVTKPVWKGML
-1261 KCLQAVTVGF
+1261 KCVQAI
-1271 EASFSNFGLGGMAS
+1271 ASGLDATFANFGLGGMAS
-1285 IFQMMEIAHTHYWS
+1285 VFQLMEVAHTHYWS
-1299 KELNETTDM
+1299 KEINDGSDM

-1317 TSPMGSRENLRS
+1317 ASPLGSRENLRS
-1329 PSSPMDS
+1329 PSSPNGS

-1350 RKGSSQTDRAG
+1350 RKSSTNHAG
-1361 PMINTAAT
+1361 MPTSQAGAT
-1369 SAAAR
+1369 PSAVSR
-1374 RMSSA
+1374 RLSAA

-1393 MLVQKRTA
+1393 MLSQKRSA
-1401 LLSKLTS
+1401 LKNMLTS
-1408 FDSDGAGSTGAL
+1408 FDSD
-1420 SVVSDLLPGGSLNV
+1420 
-1434 RMPASCR
+1434 
-1441 STVSDTEYENTTT
+1441 TTT
-1454 SKDSKRSSGN
+1454 SKDSKKSGN
-1464 IWSGKSTL
+1464 LWSGKSTL

-1497 YLFEGLIGRDRSNLW
+1497 YLFEGLLGKDRLNLW

-1550 DEERKRLEHDEDRLL
+1550 ESERKRLEHDEDRLL
-1565 STMLYNLTAILVMLG
+1565 STMLYNLTAILVMLNVG
-1580 VNKEEIRRKIRRL
+1580 KDEIRRKIRRL
-1593 LGKSHIGLVYSTEV
+1593 LGKSHIGLVYSQEV

-1634 QSFTVHP
+1634 QSFTVHQ
-1641 GSDNSGPL
+1641 GTDVNGPL
-1649 LFMEVRDDGLVVRS
+1649 RFMEVRDDGLVLRS

-1668 VERWFYE
+1668 VERWWYE
-1675 RLVNMTYSPKTKVLC
+1675 RLVNMTYSPKTKLLC

-1697 QIQLNRFYTRKCREL
+1697 QTQLHKYYTRKCKEL
-1712 YNSIKESMERS
+1712 YNCIKDAMERG
-1723 GTPKNVPELGG
+1723 GTPTNVPELGG

-1750 VCLEGVGLLFANSK
+1750 VCLEGVGLLFSNSK

-1780 QMGGIFVLEEYNPK
+1780 QKGGIFVLEEYNPK
-1794 TRHLIQRKYKSTL
+1794 TRNLIQRKYQSSMASEIVLSFHRVTSVQFAYVCHLKGTSRKAKAKAKAKAL
-1807 ADQICYAVL
+1807 ADNPQGTQAQRQTDPP
-1816 CVFSYVA
+1816 
-1823 AGQEQKKNPV
+1823 QE
-1833 VITPQIQDIHAQQK
+1833 
-1847 QQHAQQQK
+1847 
-1855 QLQQQQHQQQQQQP
+1855 
-1869 HPSSSGATSPRA
+1869 G
-1881 SMAKQTAVAT
+1881 
-1891 TTPGNKSPSL
+1891 SL
-1901 ATTHLPPQQCTG
+1901 A
-1913 KNATIT
+1913 
-1919 IRHTMPMQKP
+1919 
-1929 TVTTAT
+1929 VE
-1935 VQPQAKLPHAA
+1935 
-1946 YASPATITAAPMQT
+1946 
-1960 ASATGGTMQQQH
+1960 
-1972 HPQSNYQ
+1972 
-1979 QVSPVSPLQQHA
+1979 
-1991 HQYAQQHQQTPTNHH
+1991 
-2006 VPSHSPVSRTS
+2006 S
-2017 SSGSTTGP
+2017 S
-2025 LPQLPPRVPSQT
+2025 
-2037 STESL
+2037 E
-2042 HSSPPI
+2042 
-2048 GKTRGLPA
+2048 K
-2056 GPPPAIPPRSG
+2056 
-2067 AMARAGSLQVHSSAA
+2067 
-2082 AAATS
+2082 
-2087 SAASNALTGARNF
+2087 
-2100 VRQIS
+2100 
-2105 ASSTPPQYTPQAP
+2105 
-2118 PPFVI
+2118 
-2123 PKRRTS
+2123 
-2129 LSRASSVACTGAAGA
+2129 
-2144 PPTSSLGAMGGQR
+2144 
-2157 PSYGSV
+2157 
-2163 NMGLS
+2163 
-2168 QQQQPQHTSYQSQQ
+2168 
-2182 SQQSPQQQQQ
+2182 
-2192 QSPGASGANKH
+2192 

>member
-113 PIERHTANADRGAVS
+113 PIERHTANVERGAMG
-128 GNHGAAGLGQSTRGR
+128 GNHGAGGLGQSTRGR

-161 DSAFSR
+161 DSAFS
-167 TYDAKRRISCNS
+167 S

-201 MTSRRDSDPPNQHH
+201 MTSRRDSDTPNQHH
-215 SAHGAHGHMSQQ
+215 LAHGAHGHMSQQ
-227 QQQSH
+227 QQQQQSH
-232 TQQVPKL
+232 PQQVPKL

-257 PRALRK
+257 PRASRK

-507 GYEEIPA
+507 GYEEIPV

-529 AMQLMDEAGLGA
+529 A

-552 SAQQLLPS
+552 SAQQLMPS

-590 QRSSMSAQGSHSR
+590 QRSSMSAQGGHSR

-706 QTGVMDPG
+706 QTGVMDPA

-826 YPESMSKKIEISE
+826 YPESMSKKIEINE
-839 DEEAQRAESPISSS
+839 DDEAERAESPLSSS

-885 AQRLEATLRAASIDN
+885 AIRLEATLRAASIDN
-900 EATEAGEPRKS
+900 EAPETGEPRKS
-911 PVSAHKQQL
+911 PISAHKQQP

-931 GEADHSG
+931 GEPDHTG
-938 VDKKRPP
+938 VEKKRPP

-1057 EAATKKGIIKVDDQ
+1057 EAATKKGIIKLDEQ
-1071 SQLVG
+1071 QHIGG

-1112 SGMFGGKKNQQRQQ
+1112 SGMFGGKKNQQKQQ
-1126 QPPHPQY
+1126 QQAHPQY

-1190 NQAFLKDVTSQVL
+1190 NQAFLKDVITQVL

-1224 YRTLVLSKL
+1224 YRTLVLGKL

-1247 DDVCVPKPVWKGML
+1247 DDVCVPKSVWKGML
-1261 KCLQAVTVGF
+1261 KCLQALTAGF
-1271 EASFSNFGLGGMAS
+1271 EVTFSNFGLGGMAS
-1285 IFQMMEIAHTHYWS
+1285 VFQMMEIAHTHYWS

-1329 PSSPMDS
+1329 PSSPMES

-1350 RKGSSQTDRAG
+1350 RKSSSQTDRAG

-1374 RMSSA
+1374 RMSST

-1420 SVVSDLLPGGSLNV
+1420 SVVSDLLPAGSLSV

-1580 VNKEEIRRKIRRL
+1580 VQKEEIRRKIRRL

-1641 GSDNSGPL
+1641 GSDASGPL

-1750 VCLEGVGLLFANSK
+1750 VCLEGVGLLFSNSK
-1764 DFEFFV
+1764 FFV

-1794 TRHLIQRKYKSTL
+1794 TRHLIQRRYKSKL

-1847 QQHAQQQK
+1847 QQNAQQQK

-1881 SMAKQTAVAT
+1881 MAPQASMSKQTAAAAT
-1891 TTPGNKSPSL
+1891 TANNKSPSL
-1901 ATTHLPPQQCTG
+1901 PATHLPPQQGSG
-1913 KNATIT
+1913 KNSTIT

-1935 VQPQAKLPHAA
+1935 VQPHAKLPHAS
-1946 YASPATITAAPMQT
+1946 YVSPATITAAPMPT
-1960 ASATGGTMQQQH
+1960 TSAISSAIHQQQQ
-1972 HPQSNYQ
+1972 PYQ
-1979 QVSPVSPLQQHA
+1979 QVSPISPLQQHA
-1991 HQYAQQHQQTPTNHH
+1991 HQSPQQHQTTPPTHH
-2006 VPSHSPVSRTS
+2006 VPCHSPVSRTS
-2017 SSGSTTGP
+2017 SSGSTAGP

-2048 GKTRGLPA
+2048 GKTRAGPPA
-2056 GPPPAIPPRSG
+2056 GPPPAIPPRTG

-2105 ASSTPPQYTPQAP
+2105 ASSTPPQYTPQPP

-2129 LSRASSVACTGAAGA
+2129 LSRASSVACTGSAGVHPA
-2144 PPTSSLGAMGGQR
+2144 GSVGAGSGQR

-2163 NMGLS
+2163 NMGMS
-2168 QQQQPQHTSYQSQQ
+2168 QQHHQQQPQYSYQSQQ
-2182 SQQSPQQQQQ
+2182 PQPQQQQ

>member
-1 MAEQQKLSLCP
+1 MSDQQKASLCP

-19 IVGARTTPPM
+19 IVGAHTTPPM
-29 PKGLTGNK
+29 PKGLQGLK
-37 TPPVQIPELL
+37 APPVQVPDLL
-47 RRYPPSDHSDFPLP
+47 RRYPPSDHADFPLP

-113 PIERHTANADRGAVS
+113 PIERPSSVAGTAGAGNDRP
-128 GNHGAAGLGQSTRGR
+128 GNGGPGGHGAGGAGGAGGGGRGGR

-161 DSAFSR
+161 DSAFS
-167 TYDAKRRISCNS
+167 
-179 YGLLTSSSDYRSN
+179 SDYRSN

-201 MTSRRDSDPPNQHH
+201 LTSRRDSDQQRLHSHH
-215 SAHGAHGHMSQQ
+215 SHHQPHHPSAGPA
-227 QQQSH
+227 
-232 TQQVPKL
+232 VPKL

-257 PRALRK
+257 PRASRK

-283 FSTFRECLFILKKLI
+283 FTTFRECLFILKKLI

-303 SSSPKRLG
+303 SSSPKRVG
-311 ASQKQNR
+311 ASQKINR
-318 DNVWTVLTGHASAE
+318 DNVWTVLTGHVSD
-332 ATSSIVLHDVREIE
+332 ATPSIVLHDVREIE

-409 VWTLIMLENK
+409 VWTLIMQENK

-477 TFLMYKKNF
+477 SFLLYKKNF

-495 DLDSTKLSPPTG
+495 DLDSTKLTPPTG
-507 GYEEIPA
+507 GYEEIPP

-529 AMQLMDEAGLGA
+529 AMLLMDEAGLGA
-541 LSSMSASNQAI
+541 LTSMTATNTAVSS
-552 SAQQLLPS
+552 QQLLPS
-560 VRDSLTEPTL
+560 VRDSLQEPPL

-576 RLPLQSPTQSAYAS
+576 RLPLQTPPHSAQAS
-590 QRSSMSAQGSHSR
+590 QRNSMSAQGTISSR

-613 NPFIYG
+613 NPFVYG

-674 ATQFLNQFART
+674 ASTFLNQFART

-706 QTGVMDPG
+706 QTGVMDPM
-714 QVGDKPKWFAHQLT
+714 QVGDKPKWFAHALT

-766 ESSSSSYSSLSDF
+766 DSSSSSYSSLSDF
-779 VSEMVS
+779 VSEMAS
-785 SDLSPSI
+785 SDLSPSL
-792 HDVFGAHNRP
+792 HDVFGSYNRP
-802 HNVPQTLSS
+802 HVVPQTLSS
-811 NLDPALVYHPPRTLQ
+811 NLDPALVYHPPSKLQ
-826 YPESMSKKIEISE
+826 YPEGIADAAASKAEE
-839 DEEAQRAESPISSS
+839 DEERADSPVSSS

-862 SRDSE
+862 SFNRDSE
-867 FEFPTKSA
+867 FDFQPKGGQALGSTA
-875 TGPFDLAAPA
+875 AGGAAAPSFELA
-885 AQRLEATLRAASIDN
+885 TPLAMRLEATIKMASIEQESDTGSTVTGKTI
-900 EATEAGEPRKS
+900 ATGSK
-911 PVSAHKQQL
+911 L
-920 QHHQQQQQRHA
+920 QRHPSDS
-931 GEADHSG
+931 ERP
-938 VDKKRPP
+938 DKKIPP
-945 PITPP
+945 PLTPP
-950 VSNILAR
+950 VKQPGVSNILAR

-965 SSPGRQGSQGS
+965 SSPGRQSSQSS

-994 QSSQEGLLAQ
+994 QSSQEGILAH

-1026 SKQAAGVSKHTF
+1026 SKQAAGVSKNTLE
-1038 DDLTYV
+1038 DLTYV
-1044 SKSTIGDLTKTAK
+1044 GKSTLGDLTKTAK
-1057 EAATKKGIIKVDDQ
+1057 EAATKKGIIKIEEHSTTVAVPPPKSPG
-1071 SQLVG
+1071 SQLATHKQV
-1076 QQQIATQKQMQSSGG
+1076 QQSGG
-1091 NFFSSIG
+1091 SGGGNNFFSSIG

-1112 SGMFGGKKNQQRQQ
+1112 SGMFGKKNQQKQVQ
-1126 QPPHPQY
+1126 MPHKPASV
-1133 SSGSLQQKAKSGINF
+1133 SSGKGKTGISF
-1148 DPFPSRKGL
+1148 DPFPGRKGL
-1157 VERTPLIKHSGPGQT
+1157 VERTPLIKHSGPRQT
-1172 QEDITR
+1172 QEELTR

-1183 RSHSNTE
+1183 RSHSNAE
-1190 NQAFLKDVTSQVL
+1190 NQTFLKDVTNQVL
-1203 AGEGVGWLKM
+1203 AGEGVGWLKL

-1238 KKIMPDDHI
+1238 KKIAPDDHI
-1247 DDVCVPKPVWKGML
+1247 DDVCVTKPVWKGML
-1261 KCLQAVTVGF
+1261 KCVQAIAGGLDVT
-1271 EASFSNFGLGGMAS
+1271 FSNYGLGGMAS
-1285 IFQMMEIAHTHYWS
+1285 VFELMEVAHTHYWS
-1299 KELNETTDM
+1299 KEINEGSDM

-1317 TSPMGSRENLRS
+1317 ASPMGSRENLRS
-1329 PSSPMDS
+1329 PSSPNGS
-1336 HSGLGSEWASPQES
+1336 HSALGSEWASPQES
-1350 RKGSSQTDRAG
+1350 RKSSTQFPHSGGPGGSHAG
-1361 PMINTAAT
+1361 APVN
-1369 SAAAR
+1369 R
-1374 RMSSA
+1374 RLSSA

-1393 MLVQKRTA
+1393 MLSQKRSA
-1401 LLSKLTS
+1401 LKNMLTS
-1408 FDSDGAGSTGAL
+1408 FDSD
-1420 SVVSDLLPGGSLNV
+1420 
-1434 RMPASCR
+1434 
-1441 STVSDTEYENTTT
+1441 TTT
-1454 SKDSKRSSGN
+1454 SKDSKKSSGN
-1464 IWSGKSTL
+1464 LWSGKSTL

-1497 YLFEGLIGRDRSNLW
+1497 YLFEGLLGKDRLNLW

-1550 DEERKRLEHDEDRLL
+1550 ESERKRLEHDEDRLL
-1565 STMLYNLTAILVMLG
+1565 STMLYNLTAILVMLN
-1580 VNKEEIRRKIRRL
+1580 VAKDEIRRKIRRL
-1593 LGKSHIGLVYSTEV
+1593 LGKSHIGLVYSQEV

-1634 QSFTVHP
+1634 QSFTVHQ
-1641 GSDNSGPL
+1641 GTDVNGPL
-1649 LFMEVRDDGLVVRS
+1649 RFMEVRDDGLVLRS

-1668 VERWFYE
+1668 VERWWYE
-1675 RLVNMTYSPKTKVLC
+1675 RLVNMTYSPKTKLLC

-1697 QIQLNRFYTRKCREL
+1697 QTQLHKYYTRKCKEL
-1712 YNSIKESMERS
+1712 YNCIKEAMERG
-1723 GTPKNVPELGG
+1723 GTPTNVPELGG

-1750 VCLEGVGLLFANSK
+1750 VCLEGVGLLFSNSK
-1764 DFEFFV
+1764 FFV

-1780 QMGGIFVLEEYNPK
+1780 QKGGIFVLEEYNPK
-1794 TRHLIQRKYKSTL
+1794 TRNLIQRKYQSSMS
-1807 ADQICYAVL
+1807 DQICYSVL

-1823 AGQEQKKNPV
+1823 AGQDQKKNPV

-1847 QQHAQQQK
+1847 QKHQQQR
-1855 QLQQQQHQQQQQQP
+1855 QPTQQQHHQPQTTQQQQAAP
-1869 HPSSSGATSPRA
+1869 PVS
-1881 SMAKQTAVAT
+1881 T
-1891 TTPGNKSPSL
+1891 TTTAPAGQANPSRMSGKSQAGS
-1901 ATTHLPPQQCTG
+1901 
-1913 KNATIT
+1913 IS
-1919 IRHTMPMQKP
+1919 IRHTVPMQKP
-1929 TVTTAT
+1929 TITMST
-1935 VQPQAKLPHAA
+1935 VQPQARMPVQVATASVPVTVPLPVPVPSPVATA
-1946 YASPATITAAPMQT
+1946 QPPAT
-1960 ASATGGTMQQQH
+1960 
-1972 HPQSNYQ
+1972 SN
-1979 QVSPVSPLQQHA
+1979 P
-1991 HQYAQQHQQTPTNHH
+1991 
-2006 VPSHSPVSRTS
+2006 
-2017 SSGSTTGP
+2017 GK
-2025 LPQLPPRVPSQT
+2025 LPQLPPRVPSQP

-2042 HSSPPI
+2042 ASISSPPPKI
-2048 GKTRGLPA
+2048 RTPMSA
-2056 GPPPAIPPRSG
+2056 PPGPPPAIPPR
-2067 AMARAGSLQVHSSAA
+2067 
-2082 AAATS
+2082 
-2087 SAASNALTGARNF
+2087 TGAIARSGSVPAARSF
-2100 VRQIS
+2100 VRQAS
-2105 ASSTPPQYTPQAP
+2105 ANSTPPQYMPQPP

-2123 PKRRTS
+2123 PKRHS
-2129 LSRASSVACTGAAGA
+2129 GLARASTLSSSSSSSQGAGA
-2144 PPTSSLGAMGGQR
+2144 GSSASNHPGH
-2157 PSYGSV
+2157 S
-2163 NMGLS
+2163 
-2168 QQQQPQHTSYQSQQ
+2168 QSQQ
-2182 SQQSPQQQQQ
+2182 RASHGSVAAVLQSMPEAEPGYGSGSGSISGSSSGSGSASGSIASASPQ
-2192 QSPGASGANKH
+2192 AHRKH

>member
-1 MAEQQKLSLCP
+1 MTDQQRASLCP

-19 IVGARTTPPM
+19 IVGAHTTPPM
-29 PKGLTGNK
+29 PKGMQGSK
-37 TPPVQIPELL
+37 GPPVQVPDLL
-47 RRYPPSDHSDFPLP
+47 RRYPPSDHADFPLP

-113 PIERHTANADRGAVS
+113 PIERPSSSGAGTDPRA
-128 GNHGAAGLGQSTRGR
+128 GNGGAGGHGGAGGAGGIGGAAGGGARGR

-161 DSAFSR
+161 DSAFS
-167 TYDAKRRISCNS
+167 
-179 YGLLTSSSDYRSN
+179 SDYRSN

-201 MTSRRDSDPPNQHH
+201 LTSRRDSDQQRLHAHQHQHPQH
-215 SAHGAHGHMSQQ
+215 SQHPSSSSQTA
-227 QQQSH
+227 S
-232 TQQVPKL
+232 KL

-257 PRALRK
+257 PRASRK

-283 FSTFRECLFILKKLI
+283 FTTFRECLFILKKLI

-303 SSSPKRLG
+303 SSSPKRVG
-311 ASQKQNR
+311 ASQKLNR
-318 DNVWTVLTGHASAE
+318 DNVWTVLTGHVSD
-332 ATSSIVLHDVREIE
+332 ATPSIVLHDVREIE

-409 VWTLIMLENK
+409 VWTLIMQENK

-477 TFLMYKKNF
+477 SFLIYKKNF

-495 DLDSTKLSPPTG
+495 DLDSTKLTPPTG
-507 GYEEIPA
+507 GYEEIPP

-519 GTILKNHLKQ
+519 GTILKNHLRQ
-529 AMQLMDEAGLGA
+529 AMLLMDEAGLGA
-541 LSSMSASNQAI
+541 LTSMTATNQAV
-552 SAQQLLPS
+552 SSQQLLPS
-560 VRDSLTEPTL
+560 VRDSLQEPPL

-576 RLPLQSPTQSAYAS
+576 RLPLQTPPHSAQAS
-590 QRSSMSAQGSHSR
+590 QRNSVSAQGATALSSR

-613 NPFIYG
+613 NPFVYG

-674 ATQFLNQFART
+674 ASQFLNQFART

-706 QTGVMDPG
+706 QTGVMDPM
-714 QVGDKPKWFAHQLT
+714 QVGDKPKWFAHSLT

-766 ESSSSSYSSLSDF
+766 DSSSSSYSSLSDF
-779 VSEMVS
+779 VSEMAS
-785 SDLSPSI
+785 SDLSPSL
-792 HDVFGAHNRP
+792 HDVFGSYNRP
-802 HNVPQTLSS
+802 HVVPQTLSS
-811 NLDPALVYHPPRTLQ
+811 NLDPALVYHPPSKLQ
-826 YPESMSKKIEISE
+826 YPEGLADLSVSKE
-839 DEEAQRAESPISSS
+839 DEERADSPVSSS

-862 SRDSE
+862 SFNRDSE
-867 FEFPTKSA
+867 FDFQSKGGQGTQAQQQPFEMA
-875 TGPFDLAAPA
+875 TPLAM
-885 AQRLEATLRAASIDN
+885 RLEATIKMASI
-900 EATEAGEPRKS
+900 EAESDAAAVTVVTPKANKMQRNTSDIERTE
-911 PVSAHKQQL
+911 
-920 QHHQQQQQRHA
+920 
-931 GEADHSG
+931 
-938 VDKKRPP
+938 KKIPP
-945 PITPP
+945 PLTPP
-950 VSNILAR
+950 VKQPSVSNILAR

-965 SSPGRQGSQGS
+965 SSPGRQSSQSS

-994 QSSQEGLLAQ
+994 QSSQEGLLAH
-1004 VDKFTLHAKKA
+1004 VDKHALDEDLDDKMRHTFEKFTLHAKKA

-1026 SKQAAGVSKHTF
+1026 SKQAAGVSKNTLE
-1038 DDLTYV
+1038 DLTYV
-1044 SKSTIGDLTKTAK
+1044 GKSTLGDLTKTAK
-1057 EAATKKGIIKVDDQ
+1057 EAATKKGIIKIEEHGPGNAGSGVPLEQ
-1071 SQLVG
+1071 QRSSVSSTVGPGSQL
-1076 QQQIATQKQMQSSGG
+1076 ATQKQVQQSSSAGG
-1091 NFFSSIG
+1091 GNNFFSSIG

-1112 SGMFGGKKNQQRQQ
+1112 SGMFGKKNQQKQTAAAVQ
-1126 QPPHPQY
+1126 HKSSASV
-1133 SSGSLQQKAKSGINF
+1133 SSGKSGKTGINF

-1157 VERTPLIKHSGPGQT
+1157 VERTPLIKHAGPRQT
-1172 QEDITR
+1172 QEELTR

-1183 RSHSNTE
+1183 RSHSNAE
-1190 NQAFLKDVTSQVL
+1190 NQAFLKDVTNQVL
-1203 AGEGVGWLKM
+1203 AGEGVGWLKL

-1238 KKIMPDDHI
+1238 KKIAPDDHI
-1247 DDVCVPKPVWKGML
+1247 DDVCVTKPVWKGML
-1261 KCLQAVTVGF
+1261 KCVQAIAGGLDVTFG
-1271 EASFSNFGLGGMAS
+1271 NFGLGGMAS
-1285 IFQMMEIAHTHYWS
+1285 VFQLMEVAHTHFWS
-1299 KELNETTDM
+1299 KEINEGSDM

-1317 TSPMGSRENLRS
+1317 ASPMGSRENLRS
-1329 PSSPMDS
+1329 PSSPNCP

-1350 RKGSSQTDRAG
+1350 RKSSTH
-1361 PMINTAAT
+1361 TAAT
-1369 SAAAR
+1369 SATAR
-1374 RMSSA
+1374 RLSSA

-1393 MLVQKRTA
+1393 MLSQKRSV
-1401 LLSKLTS
+1401 LKNMLTS
-1408 FDSDGAGSTGAL
+1408 FDSDAAGSTGAL
-1420 SVVSDLLPGGSLNV
+1420 SVVSDLLPVGSLSV
-1434 RMPASCR
+1434 RMPSSCR
-1441 STVSDTEYENTTT
+1441 STVSDTEYENNTTT

-1464 IWSGKSTL
+1464 LWSGKSTL

-1497 YLFEGLIGRDRSNLW
+1497 YLFEGLLGKDRLNLW

-1550 DEERKRLEHDEDRLL
+1550 ESERKRLEHDEDRLL
-1565 STMLYNLTAILVMLG
+1565 STMLYNLTAILVMLN
-1580 VNKEEIRRKIRRL
+1580 VNKDEIRRKIRRL
-1593 LGKSHIGLVYSTEV
+1593 LGKSHIGLVYSQEV

-1634 QSFTVHP
+1634 QSFTVHQ
-1641 GSDNSGPL
+1641 GTDVNGPL
-1649 LFMEVRDDGLVVRS
+1649 RFMEVRDDGLVLRS

-1668 VERWFYE
+1668 VERWWYE
-1675 RLVNMTYSPKTKVLC
+1675 RLVNMTYSPKTKLLC

-1697 QIQLNRFYTRKCREL
+1697 QTQLHKYYTRKCKEL
-1712 YNSIKESMERS
+1712 YNCIKEAMERG
-1723 GTPKNVPELGG
+1723 GTPTNVPELGG

-1750 VCLEGVGLLFANSK
+1750 VCLEGVGLLFSNSK

-1780 QMGGIFVLEEYNPK
+1780 QKGGIFVLEEYNPK
-1794 TRHLIQRKYKSTL
+1794 TRNLIQRKYQSSMASEIVLSFHRVTSVRF
-1807 ADQICYAVL
+1807 AYICHLNDV
-1816 CVFSYVA
+1816 
-1823 AGQEQKKNPV
+1823 
-1833 VITPQIQDIHAQQK
+1833 
-1847 QQHAQQQK
+1847 
-1855 QLQQQQHQQQQQQP
+1855 
-1869 HPSSSGATSPRA
+1869 SSSSRCIQPLPR
-1881 SMAKQTAVAT
+1881 STV
-1891 TTPGNKSPSL
+1891 
-1901 ATTHLPPQQCTG
+1901 
-1913 KNATIT
+1913 NATGE
-1919 IRHTMPMQKP
+1919 TMEME
-1929 TVTTAT
+1929 
-1935 VQPQAKLPHAA
+1935 
-1946 YASPATITAAPMQT
+1946 
-1960 ASATGGTMQQQH
+1960 QH
-1972 HPQSNYQ
+1972 
-1979 QVSPVSPLQQHA
+1979 
-1991 HQYAQQHQQTPTNHH
+1991 
-2006 VPSHSPVSRTS
+2006 
-2017 SSGSTTGP
+2017 
-2025 LPQLPPRVPSQT
+2025 
-2037 STESL
+2037 TES
-2042 HSSPPI
+2042 I
-2048 GKTRGLPA
+2048 
-2056 GPPPAIPPRSG
+2056 
-2067 AMARAGSLQVHSSAA
+2067 
-2082 AAATS
+2082 
-2087 SAASNALTGARNF
+2087 
-2100 VRQIS
+2100 
-2105 ASSTPPQYTPQAP
+2105 
-2118 PPFVI
+2118 
-2123 PKRRTS
+2123 
-2129 LSRASSVACTGAAGA
+2129 
-2144 PPTSSLGAMGGQR
+2144 
-2157 PSYGSV
+2157 
-2163 NMGLS
+2163 
-2168 QQQQPQHTSYQSQQ
+2168 
-2182 SQQSPQQQQQ
+2182 
-2192 QSPGASGANKH
+2192 

>member
-1 MAEQQKLSLCP
+1 MSDQQKASLCP

-19 IVGARTTPPM
+19 IVGAHTTPPM
-29 PKGLTGNK
+29 PKGLQGLK
-37 TPPVQIPELL
+37 APPVQVPDLL
-47 RRYPPSDHSDFPLP
+47 RRYPPSDHADFPLP

-113 PIERHTANADRGAVS
+113 PIERPS
-128 GNHGAAGLGQSTRGR
+128 SAAGSAGAGNDRPGNGGPGGHGGGAGGGAGGGGRGGR

-161 DSAFSR
+161 DSAFS
-167 TYDAKRRISCNS
+167 
-179 YGLLTSSSDYRSN
+179 SDYRSN

-201 MTSRRDSDPPNQHH
+201 LTSRRDSDQQRLHSHH
-215 SAHGAHGHMSQQ
+215 SHHQPHHPSASPA
-227 QQQSH
+227 
-232 TQQVPKL
+232 VPKL

-257 PRALRK
+257 PRASRK

-283 FSTFRECLFILKKLI
+283 FTTFRECLFILKKLI

-303 SSSPKRLG
+303 SSSPKRVG
-311 ASQKQNR
+311 ASQKINR
-318 DNVWTVLTGHASAE
+318 DNVWTVLTGHVSD
-332 ATSSIVLHDVREIE
+332 ATPSIVLHDVREIE

-409 VWTLIMLENK
+409 VWTLIMQENK

-477 TFLMYKKNF
+477 SFLVYKKNF

-495 DLDSTKLSPPTG
+495 DLDSTKLTPPTG
-507 GYEEIPA
+507 GYEEIPP

-529 AMQLMDEAGLGA
+529 AMLLMDEAGLGA
-541 LSSMSASNQAI
+541 LTSMTATNTAVSS
-552 SAQQLLPS
+552 QQLLPS
-560 VRDSLTEPTL
+560 VRDSLQEPPL

-576 RLPLQSPTQSAYAS
+576 RLPLQTPPHSAQAS
-590 QRSSMSAQGSHSR
+590 QRNSMSAQGTISSR

-613 NPFIYG
+613 NPFVYG

-674 ATQFLNQFART
+674 ASQFLNQFART

-706 QTGVMDPG
+706 QTGVMDPM
-714 QVGDKPKWFAHQLT
+714 QVGDKPKWFAHALT

-766 ESSSSSYSSLSDF
+766 DSSSSSYSSLSDF
-779 VSEMVS
+779 VSEMAS
-785 SDLSPSI
+785 SDLSPSL
-792 HDVFGAHNRP
+792 HDVFGSYNRP
-802 HNVPQTLSS
+802 HVVPQTLSS
-811 NLDPALVYHPPRTLQ
+811 NLDPALVYHPPSKLQ
-826 YPESMSKKIEISE
+826 YPEGIADAVASKEEE
-839 DEEAQRAESPISSS
+839 DEERADSPVSSS

-862 SRDSE
+862 SFNRDSE
-867 FEFPTKSA
+867 FDFQPKGGQTLGSTTVGSGA
-875 TGPFDLAAPA
+875 AAPSFELA
-885 AQRLEATLRAASIDN
+885 TPLAMRLEATIKMASIEQESDTVST
-900 EATEAGEPRKS
+900 ATAKTIAAGSK
-911 PVSAHKQQL
+911 L
-920 QHHQQQQQRHA
+920 QRHPSDS
-931 GEADHSG
+931 ESRPE
-938 VDKKRPP
+938 KKIPP
-945 PITPP
+945 PLTPP
-950 VSNILAR
+950 VKQPGVSNILAR

-965 SSPGRQGSQGS
+965 SSPGRQSSQSS

-994 QSSQEGLLAQ
+994 QSSQEGLLAH
-1004 VDKFTLHAKKA
+1004 VDKHALDEDLDDKMRHTFEKFTLHAKKA

-1026 SKQAAGVSKHTF
+1026 SKQAAGVSKNTLE
-1038 DDLTYV
+1038 DLTYV
-1044 SKSTIGDLTKTAK
+1044 GKSTLGDLTKTAK
-1057 EAATKKGIIKVDDQ
+1057 EAATKKGIIKIEEHTAGGAGPPPKSPG
-1071 SQLVG
+1071 SQLATHKQV
-1076 QQQIATQKQMQSSGG
+1076 QQSGG
-1091 NFFSSIG
+1091 QGGNNFFSAIG

-1112 SGMFGGKKNQQRQQ
+1112 SGMFGKKSQQKQVPVQQ
-1126 QPPHPQY
+1126 KQPNV
-1133 SSGSLQQKAKSGINF
+1133 SAGKAKSGINF
-1148 DPFPSRKGL
+1148 DPFPGRKGL
-1157 VERTPLIKHSGPGQT
+1157 VERTPLIKHSGPRQT
-1172 QEDITR
+1172 QEELTR

-1183 RSHSNTE
+1183 RSHSNAE
-1190 NQAFLKDVTSQVL
+1190 NQTFLKDVTNQVL
-1203 AGEGVGWLKM
+1203 AGEGVGWLKL

-1238 KKIMPDDHI
+1238 KKIAPDDHI
-1247 DDVCVPKPVWKGML
+1247 DDVCVTKPVWKGML
-1261 KCLQAVTVGF
+1261 KCIQAIAGGLDVTF
-1271 EASFSNFGLGGMAS
+1271 ANFGLGGMAS
-1285 IFQMMEIAHTHYWS
+1285 VFQLMEVAHTHYWS
-1299 KELNETTDM
+1299 KEINEGSDM

-1317 TSPMGSRENLRS
+1317 ASPMGSRENLRS
-1329 PSSPMDS
+1329 PSSPNGS
-1336 HSGLGSEWASPQES
+1336 HSALGSEWASPQES
-1350 RKGSSQTDRAG
+1350 RKSSTQLAHGGPGGSHSGA
-1361 PMINTAAT
+1361 PIN
-1369 SAAAR
+1369 R
-1374 RMSSA
+1374 RLSSA

-1393 MLVQKRTA
+1393 MLSQKRSA
-1401 LLSKLTS
+1401 LKNMLTS
-1408 FDSDGAGSTGAL
+1408 FDSD
-1420 SVVSDLLPGGSLNV
+1420 
-1434 RMPASCR
+1434 
-1441 STVSDTEYENTTT
+1441 TTT
-1454 SKDSKRSSGN
+1454 SKDSKKSSGN
-1464 IWSGKSTL
+1464 LWSGKSTL

-1497 YLFEGLIGRDRSNLW
+1497 YLFEGLLGKDRLNLW

-1550 DEERKRLEHDEDRLL
+1550 ESERKRLEHDEDRLL
-1565 STMLYNLTAILVMLG
+1565 STMLYNLTAILVMLN
-1580 VNKEEIRRKIRRL
+1580 VAKDEIRRKIRRL
-1593 LGKSHIGLVYSTEV
+1593 LGKSHIGLVYSQEV

-1634 QSFTVHP
+1634 QSFTVHQ
-1641 GSDNSGPL
+1641 GTDVNGPL
-1649 LFMEVRDDGLVVRS
+1649 RFMEVRDDGLVLRS

-1668 VERWFYE
+1668 VERWWYE
-1675 RLVNMTYSPKTKVLC
+1675 RLVNMTYSPKTKLLC

-1697 QIQLNRFYTRKCREL
+1697 QTQLHKYYTRKCKEL
-1712 YNSIKESMERS
+1712 YNCIKEAMERG
-1723 GTPKNVPELGG
+1723 GTPTNVPELGG

-1750 VCLEGVGLLFANSK
+1750 VCLEGVGLLFSNSK

-1780 QMGGIFVLEEYNPK
+1780 QKGGIFVLEEYNPK
-1794 TRHLIQRKYKSTL
+1794 TRNLIQRKYQSSMS
-1807 ADQICYAVL
+1807 DQICYSVL

-1823 AGQEQKKNPV
+1823 AGQDQKKNPV

-1847 QQHAQQQK
+1847 QKHQ
-1855 QLQQQQHQQQQQQP
+1855 QQQQHQQPQQQQQP
-1869 HPSSSGATSPRA
+1869 HQPTTQQHQP
-1881 SMAKQTAVAT
+1881 TAVASAVPT
-1891 TTPGNKSPSL
+1891 TTVPAGQVNPNRM
-1901 ATTHLPPQQCTG
+1901 TG
-1913 KNATIT
+1913 KSQAGSIS
-1919 IRHTMPMQKP
+1919 IRHTVPMQKP
-1929 TVTTAT
+1929 TITMST
-1935 VQPQAKLPHAA
+1935 VQPQARM
-1946 YASPATITAAPMQT
+1946 PAQVAT
-1960 ASATGGTMQQQH
+1960 AS
-1972 HPQSNYQ
+1972 
-1979 QVSPVSPLQQHA
+1979 V
-1991 HQYAQQHQQTPTNHH
+1991 
-2006 VPSHSPVSRTS
+2006 
-2017 SSGSTTGP
+2017 TGP
-2025 LPQLPPRVPSQT
+2025 VTVPVLPTPAPPTSNPVKLPQLPPRVPSQP

-2042 HSSPPI
+2042 ASISSPPP
-2048 GKTRGLPA
+2048 KLRTPMSA
-2056 GPPPAIPPRSG
+2056 PPGPPPAIPPR
-2067 AMARAGSLQVHSSAA
+2067 
-2082 AAATS
+2082 
-2087 SAASNALTGARNF
+2087 TGAISRSGSVPAARSF
-2100 VRQIS
+2100 VRQAS
-2105 ASSTPPQYTPQAP
+2105 ANSTPPQYTPQPP

-2123 PKRRTS
+2123 PKRHS
-2129 LSRASSVACTGAAGA
+2129 GLARASTLSSS
-2144 PPTSSLGAMGGQR
+2144 TSASMSSSSASNHPGH
-2157 PSYGSV
+2157 S
-2163 NMGLS
+2163 
-2168 QQQQPQHTSYQSQQ
+2168 QSQQ
-2182 SQQSPQQQQQ
+2182 RASHGSVAAVLQSMPEAEPGYGSGSGSISGSSSGSGSASGSIASASPQ
-2192 QSPGASGANKH
+2192 AHRKH